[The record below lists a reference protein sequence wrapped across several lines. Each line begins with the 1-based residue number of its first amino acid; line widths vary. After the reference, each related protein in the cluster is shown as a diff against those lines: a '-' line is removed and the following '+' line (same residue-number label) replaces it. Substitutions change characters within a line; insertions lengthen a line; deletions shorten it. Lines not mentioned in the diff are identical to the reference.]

1 MEQASTMAEPRGPVD
16 HGVQIRFITESA
28 GDAEMGTLRRGGRRP
43 AKDAR
48 ANTYGVAVRVQGIA
62 GQPFVVLNSGDKG
75 GDSFGVQIK
84 GPNNRGAP
92 GSLSSDSELIE
103 NPYSQAKEFAA
114 PSQDST
120 SDEERGAHWD
130 GRLLRSQSQASLACP
145 PAMSP
150 GNRSTSLLELA
161 PQGAPP
167 GSTIDTAPLSSV
179 DSLINKFDSH
189 HGGQARGRTGRRMR
203 MLPPEQRKRSQS
215 LDTRLPRDTLE
226 ERERRSPNHWTPST
240 TRDQHV
246 GSSKQSAQ
254 RQSPLG
260 GFNRSRQTQDWV
272 LQSFEEPQGR
282 AQDPAMLQFKSTPDL
297 LRDQQEAAPPG
308 SVDHVK
314 ATIYGIL
321 REGSSESEMSVRR
334 KVSLVLEQIQPLVM
348 ASPGSAKA
356 LAGQGELTQK
366 VEELQK
372 KLDEEVKKRQK
383 LEPSRLGLERQLE
396 EKAEECSR
404 LQELLERRKGE
415 AQQSTKELQ
424 NVKLL
429 LDQGERVRHG
439 LETQVMELQDK
450 LKQAQGPE
458 PAKEV
463 LMKDLLQTRE
473 LLEEVLEAKQRIEE
487 QLRLR
492 ERELTAL
499 KGALKEEVAS
509 RDQEVE
515 HVRQQYQRDAEQ
527 LRRSMQDATQ
537 ARDRSRAGC
546 SGRPGEG
553 GCLEVL
559 DHAALEAER
568 QKMSAL
574 VRGLQRELEETSEET
589 GHWQNMFQKNKE
601 ELRATKQELLQLR
614 MEKEEMEEE
623 LGEKIEVLQRE
634 LGQARAG
641 AGDTRQV
648 EELRKELRRT
658 QEELKELRTEQQSQ
672 EVAGRH
678 RERELEKQLKVEA
691 ERGQGLEQQN
701 LQLQKTLQQ
710 LRQDC
715 EEASKARGT
724 RSMVSGVWLKVGRMG
739 QGEAW
744 LYVVTPTASLYGW
757 ESQGGLWLVALPLFM
772 SGFLWALFGVAFLG
786 VVSDLEP
793 WGLSRLSLNR
803 PQAQMAAEA
812 EAAVLAQRRAAVETT
827 LRETQEENDE
837 FRRRILGLEQQL
849 KEARGLAE
857 GGEVA
862 EARLRDKVQ
871 RLEAEKQRLE
881 EALNAAQEEEGS
893 LAAAKRAL
901 EARLEEAQR
910 GLARLGQEQQALNRA
925 LEEEGKQREALRRSK
940 AELEEQK
947 RLLDRTVDRL
957 NKELEQI
964 GDDSKQALQQLHA
977 QLEDYKEKARR
988 EVADAQRQAKEWAS
1002 EAEKTSGGLS
1012 RLQDET
1018 QRLRQALQASQAD
1031 RDTARLDKELLAQR
1045 LQGLEQE
1052 AENKKRS
1059 QDDRSRQLKNLE
1071 EKVSRLEVELDE
1083 ERSTV
1088 ELLTERMNRGRDQ
1101 VDQLRTEL
1109 MQERSARQDLE
1120 CDKISLERQ
1129 NKDLKSRLASSEGFQ
1144 KPSASLCQL
1153 ESQNRELQERLQA
1166 EEREKTALQSTNRK
1180 LERRVKELS
1189 IQIDD
1194 ERQHVND
1201 QKDQLS
1207 LRVKALKRQVDEAEE
1222 EIERLDGLRKKAQRE
1237 LEEQHEVN
1245 EQLQARIKAL
1255 EKDSWRKA
1263 SRSAAESTLQHE
1275 GLSSDEE
1282 FDGVYDP
1289 SSIASL
1295 LTESNLQTSSC

>member
-16 HGVQIRFITESA
+16 HGVQIRFITEPV

-62 GQPFVVLNSGDKG
+62 GQPFVVLNSGEQG

-84 GPNNRGAP
+84 GSNNIGAP
-92 GSLSSDSELIE
+92 GALSSDSEFPE
-103 NPYSQAKEFAA
+103 SSYSHAKEFPAR
-114 PSQDST
+114 SQGSM
-120 SDEERGAHWD
+120 SDEEPGVHWN
-130 GRLLRSQSQASLACP
+130 GRLLRSQSQASLTG
-145 PAMSP
+145 PAPVSP
-150 GNRSTSLLELA
+150 STRSTSLLELA
-161 PQGAPP
+161 PQGASP

-179 DSLINKFDSH
+179 DSLINKFDGH
-189 HGGQARGRTGRRMR
+189 HGGQARGQTGRRMR
-203 MLPPEQRKRSQS
+203 TLPPEQRKRSQS
-215 LDTRLPRDTLE
+215 LDNRLPRDTVE
-226 ERERRSPNHWTPST
+226 ERERRFPNHWTPST
-240 TRDQHV
+240 KHDSHM
-246 GSSKQSAQ
+246 GSSRQLTQS
-254 RQSPLG
+254 QSSLG
-260 GFNRSRQTQDWV
+260 GFSHSHQTQDWV
-272 LQSFEEPQGR
+272 LQSFEEPRGR
-282 AQDPAMLQFKSTPDL
+282 AQDPGMLQLKSTPDL
-297 LRDQQEAAPPG
+297 LRDQQETAPPG

-314 ATIYGIL
+314 ATIYSIL
-321 REGSSESEMSVRR
+321 REGSSESETSVRR
-334 KVSLVLEQIQPLVM
+334 KVSLVLEQMQPLLM
-348 ASPGSAKA
+348 TSPVSAKA
-356 LAGQGELTQK
+356 LAGQSELTRK
-366 VEELQK
+366 VEELQQ
-372 KLDEEVKKRQK
+372 KLDDEKRQK
-383 LEPSRLGLERQLE
+383 LEPSRVSLEQQLE
-396 EKAEECSR
+396 EKEKECSR
-404 LQELLERRKGE
+404 LQQLLERKKGE

-424 NVKLL
+424 NMKLL
-429 LDQGERVRHG
+429 VDQGERVRHG
-439 LETQVMELQDK
+439 LETKVMELQDK
-450 LKQAQGPE
+450 LKQAQGSE
-458 PAKEV
+458 SAKEA
-463 LMKDLLQTRE
+463 LRKDLSETRQ
-473 LLEEVLEAKQRIEE
+473 LLEEVLEGKQRIEE

-509 RDQEVE
+509 RDQELE
-515 HVRQQYQRDAEQ
+515 SVRQQYQRDAEQ
-527 LRRSMQDATQ
+527 LRQSVQDATQ
-537 ARDRSRAGC
+537 
-546 SGRPGEG
+546 
-553 GCLEVL
+553 
-559 DHAALEAER
+559 DHAALEVER
-568 QKMSAL
+568 QKMSTL
-574 VRGLQRELEETSEET
+574 VRELQRELEETSEET
-589 GHWQNMFQKNKE
+589 GHWQSMFQKNKE

-623 LGEKIEVLQRE
+623 LGEKMDVLQRE

-641 AGDTRQV
+641 AADTRQM
-648 EELRKELRRT
+648 EELKKELRQT
-658 QEELKELRTEQQSQ
+658 QRELKELREEQQSQ

-691 ERGQGLEQQN
+691 DRGRGLEQQN
-701 LQLQKTLQQ
+701 LQLQKTIQQ

-715 EEASKARGT
+715 EEASKA
-724 RSMVSGVWLKVGRMG
+724 
-739 QGEAW
+739 
-744 LYVVTPTASLYGW
+744 
-757 ESQGGLWLVALPLFM
+757 
-772 SGFLWALFGVAFLG
+772 
-786 VVSDLEP
+786 
-793 WGLSRLSLNR
+793 
-803 PQAQMAAEA
+803 QAAAEA
-812 EAAVLAQRRAAVETT
+812 EVAVLGQRRAAVETT

-837 FRRRILGLEQQL
+837 FRRSILGLEQQL

-862 EARLRDKVQ
+862 EARLRGKVQ
-871 RLEAEKQRLE
+871 RLEAEKQRLD
-881 EALNAAQEEEGS
+881 EALNAAQEESGS

-925 LEEEGKQREALRRSK
+925 LEEEGKQREALRRGK

-947 RLLDRTVDRL
+947 RLLDKTVCQL

-964 GDDSKQALQQLHA
+964 GNDSKQALQELQA

-1002 EAEKTSGGLS
+1002 EAEKNSGGLS

-1052 AENKKRS
+1052 AESKKRS
-1059 QDDRSRQLKNLE
+1059 QDDRTRQLKGLE
-1071 EKVSRLEVELDE
+1071 EKVSRLEAELDE

-1101 VDQLRTEL
+1101 VDQLRAEL

-1144 KPSASLCQL
+1144 KPSASISQL

-1166 EEREKTALQSTNRK
+1166 EEREKTVLQSTNRK

-1245 EQLQARIKAL
+1245 EQLQARIKTL

-1263 SRSAAESTLQHE
+1263 SRSAAESTQHE

-1282 FDGVYDP
+1282 YDSVYDP

>member
-16 HGVQIRFITESA
+16 HGVQIRFITEPV

-62 GQPFVVLNSGDKG
+62 GQPFVVLNSGEQG

-84 GPNNRGAP
+84 GSNNIGAL
-92 GSLSSDSELIE
+92 GALSSDSEFPE
-103 NPYSQAKEFAA
+103 SSYSHAKEFPAC
-114 PSQDST
+114 SQGSM
-120 SDEERGAHWD
+120 SDEEPGAHWN
-130 GRLLRSQSQASLACP
+130 GKLLRSQSQASLTG
-145 PAMSP
+145 PAPVSP
-150 GNRSTSLLELA
+150 STRSTSLVELA
-161 PQGAPP
+161 PQGASP

-179 DSLINKFDSH
+179 DSLINKFDGH

-203 MLPPEQRKRSQS
+203 TLPPEQRKRSQS
-215 LDTRLPRDTLE
+215 LDNRLPRDTVE

-240 TRDQHV
+240 KHDSHM
-246 GSSKQSAQ
+246 GSS
-254 RQSPLG
+254 RQSTQSQSSLG
-260 GFNRSRQTQDWV
+260 GFSRSHQTQDWV
-272 LQSFEEPQGR
+272 LQSFEEPRGR
-282 AQDPAMLQFKSTPDL
+282 AQDPGMLQFKSTPDL
-297 LRDQQEAAPPG
+297 LRDQQETAPPG

-314 ATIYGIL
+314 ATIYSIL
-321 REGSSESEMSVRR
+321 REGSSESETSVRR
-334 KVSLVLEQIQPLVM
+334 KVSLVLEQMQSLVM
-348 ASPGSAKA
+348 TSPVSAKA
-356 LAGQGELTQK
+356 LAGQSELTRK
-366 VEELQK
+366 VEELQQ
-372 KLDEEVKKRQK
+372 KLDDEVKKRQK
-383 LEPSRLGLERQLE
+383 LEPSRVGLEQQLE
-396 EKAEECSR
+396 EKEEECSR
-404 LQELLERRKGE
+404 LQQLLERKKGE
-415 AQQSTKELQ
+415 AQQGTKELQ
-424 NVKLL
+424 NMKLL
-429 LDQGERVRHG
+429 VDQGERVRHG

-450 LKQAQGPE
+450 LKQAQGSE
-458 PAKEV
+458 SAKEA
-463 LMKDLLQTRE
+463 LRKDLSETRQ
-473 LLEEVLEAKQRIEE
+473 LLEEVLEGKQRIEE

-509 RDQEVE
+509 RDQELE
-515 HVRQQYQRDAEQ
+515 SVRQQYQRDAEQ
-527 LRRSMQDATQ
+527 LRQSMQDATQ
-537 ARDRSRAGC
+537 
-546 SGRPGEG
+546 
-553 GCLEVL
+553 
-559 DHAALEAER
+559 DHAALEVER
-568 QKMSAL
+568 QKMSTL
-574 VRGLQRELEETSEET
+574 VRELQRELEETSEET
-589 GHWQNMFQKNKE
+589 GHWQSMFQKNKE

-623 LGEKIEVLQRE
+623 LGEKMDVLQRE

-641 AGDTRQV
+641 AADTRQM
-648 EELRKELRRT
+648 EELKKELRQT
-658 QEELKELRTEQQSQ
+658 QRELKELREEQQSQ

-691 ERGQGLEQQN
+691 DRGRGLEQQN
-701 LQLQKTLQQ
+701 LQLQKTIQQ

-715 EEASKARGT
+715 EEASKAQT
-724 RSMVSGVWLKVGRMG
+724 
-739 QGEAW
+739 
-744 LYVVTPTASLYGW
+744 
-757 ESQGGLWLVALPLFM
+757 
-772 SGFLWALFGVAFLG
+772 
-786 VVSDLEP
+786 
-793 WGLSRLSLNR
+793 
-803 PQAQMAAEA
+803 AAEA
-812 EAAVLAQRRAAVETT
+812 EVAVLGQRRAAVETT
-827 LRETQEENDE
+827 LQETQEENDE
-837 FRRRILGLEQQL
+837 FRRSILGLEQQL

-857 GGEVA
+857 SGEVV

-871 RLEAEKQRLE
+871 RLEAEKQQLDD
-881 EALNAAQEEEGS
+881 ALNAAQEESGS
-893 LAAAKRAL
+893 LAAAKRVL
-901 EARLEEAQR
+901 EARLEEAQQ

-925 LEEEGKQREALRRSK
+925 LEEEGKQREALRRGK

-947 RLLDRTVDRL
+947 RLLDKTVCQL

-964 GDDSKQALQQLHA
+964 GNDSKQALRELQA

-1002 EAEKTSGGLS
+1002 EAEKNSGGLS

-1052 AENKKRS
+1052 AESKKRS
-1059 QDDRSRQLKNLE
+1059 QDDRTRQLKGLE
-1071 EKVSRLEVELDE
+1071 EKVSRLEAELDE

-1101 VDQLRTEL
+1101 VDQLRAEL
-1109 MQERSARQDLE
+1109 MQERSTRQDLE

-1144 KPSASLCQL
+1144 KPSASISQL

-1166 EEREKTALQSTNRK
+1166 EEREKTVLQSTNRK

-1245 EQLQARIKAL
+1245 EQLQARIKTL

-1263 SRSAAESTLQHE
+1263 SRSAAESTQHE

-1282 FDGVYDP
+1282 YDSVYDP

>member
-28 GDAEMGTLRRGGRRP
+28 GDTEMGTLRRGGRRP

-203 MLPPEQRKRSQS
+203 TLPPEQRKRSQS

-240 TRDQHV
+240 MRDQHV

-260 GFNRSRQTQDWV
+260 GFSRSRQTQDWV

-314 ATIYGIL
+314 STIYGIL

-537 ARDRSRAGC
+537 
-546 SGRPGEG
+546 
-553 GCLEVL
+553 

-648 EELRKELRRT
+648 EELRKELRQT

-715 EEASKARGT
+715 EEASKA
-724 RSMVSGVWLKVGRMG
+724 
-739 QGEAW
+739 
-744 LYVVTPTASLYGW
+744 
-757 ESQGGLWLVALPLFM
+757 
-772 SGFLWALFGVAFLG
+772 
-786 VVSDLEP
+786 
-793 WGLSRLSLNR
+793 
-803 PQAQMAAEA
+803 QMAAEA
-812 EAAVLAQRRAAVETT
+812 EAAVLGQRRAAVETT

-988 EVADAQRQAKEWAS
+988 EVADAQRQAKEWAN

-1144 KPSASLCQL
+1144 KPSASLSQL

>member
-1 MEQASTMAEPRGPVD
+1 MEQAFTMAEPRGPVD
-16 HGVQIRFITESA
+16 HGVQIRFITEPA
-28 GDAEMGTLRRGGRRP
+28 GATEMGTLRHAGRRP

-48 ANTYGVAVRVQGIA
+48 ASTYGVAVRVQGIA
-62 GQPFVVLNSGDKG
+62 GQPFVVLNSGEKG

-84 GPNNRGAP
+84 GGNHRGAP
-92 GSLSSDSELIE
+92 GALSPDSERPE
-103 NPYSQAKEFAA
+103 SPYPPAKEF
-114 PSQDST
+114 PGPLRGSV
-120 SDEERGAHWD
+120 SDEEEPGARGR
-130 GRLLRSQSQASLACP
+130 GRLPRSQSQASLTGLVPVAQ
-145 PAMSP
+145 
-150 GNRSTSLLELA
+150 GNRSTSMLELA
-161 PQGAPP
+161 PQGAAP

-179 DSLINKFDSH
+179 DSLISKFDGPQ
-189 HGGQARGRTGRRMR
+189 GGQARGRSGRRLR
-203 MLPPEQRKRSQS
+203 SLPPEQRKRSQS
-215 LDTRLPRDTLE
+215 LDSRLPRDTLGD
-226 ERERRSPNHWTPST
+226 RERRPPSPWSP
-240 TRDQHV
+240 
-246 GSSKQSAQ
+246 GSKQDSQLHGLNAPP
-254 RQSPLG
+254 QSPSPPG
-260 GFNRSRQTQDWV
+260 GVGRARQTQDWV
-272 LQSFEEPQGR
+272 LQSFEDPRGR
-282 AQDPAMLQFKSTPDL
+282 TQHPALLEFKSTPDL
-297 LRDQQEAAPPG
+297 LRDQREAAPPG
-308 SVDHVK
+308 GVDHVK
-314 ATIYGIL
+314 AAIYGIL
-321 REGSSESEMSVRR
+321 REGSPESETSVRR
-334 KVSLVLEQIQPLVM
+334 KVSLVLEQMQPLV
-348 ASPGSAKA
+348 ASPGSSKA
-356 LAGQGELTQK
+356 LAGQGELTRK
-366 VEELQK
+366 VEELQQ

-383 LEPSRLGLERQLE
+383 LEPSRVGLERQLE
-396 EKAEECSR
+396 EKAEECGR
-404 LQELLERRKGE
+404 LQELLGRRLGE

-424 NVKLL
+424 KMKLL
-429 LDQGERVRHG
+429 LDQGERVRRG
-439 LETQVMELQDK
+439 LEAQVMELQDQ
-450 LKQAQGPE
+450 LKQAQAPE
-458 PAKEV
+458 LAKEV
-463 LMKDLLQTRE
+463 LRKDLSETRE
-473 LLEEVLEAKQRIEE
+473 LLEEVLEGKQRLEE

-515 HVRQQYQRDAEQ
+515 QVRQQYQRDAEQ
-527 LRRSMQDATQ
+527 LRRSMQDASQ
-537 ARDRSRAGC
+537 
-546 SGRPGEG
+546 
-553 GCLEVL
+553 
-559 DHAALEAER
+559 DHVALEAEK

-589 GHWQNMFQKNKE
+589 GHWQSMFQKNKE

-641 AGDTRQV
+641 AGDSRQV
-648 EELRKELRRT
+648 EELKKELCRA
-658 QEELKELRTEQQSQ
+658 QEELKELRAERQSQ
-672 EVAGRH
+672 EVAGRL
-678 RERELEKQLKVEA
+678 RERELEKQLKAEA
-691 ERGQGLEQQN
+691 DRGRGLEQQN
-701 LQLQKTLQQ
+701 VQLQKTLQQ

-715 EEASKARGT
+715 EDASK
-724 RSMVSGVWLKVGRMG
+724 
-739 QGEAW
+739 
-744 LYVVTPTASLYGW
+744 
-757 ESQGGLWLVALPLFM
+757 
-772 SGFLWALFGVAFLG
+772 
-786 VVSDLEP
+786 
-793 WGLSRLSLNR
+793 
-803 PQAQMAAEA
+803 AQMAAEA
-812 EAAVLAQRRAAVETT
+812 DAAVLGQRRAAVETT

-881 EALNAAQEEEGS
+881 GALDAAQEEEGS

-901 EARLEEAQR
+901 EARLDEAQR
-910 GLARLGQEQQALNRA
+910 ALARSAQEQQALRRA
-925 LEEEGKQREALRRSK
+925 LEEEGQQREALRQAK

-964 GDDSKQALQQLHA
+964 GDDSRQALQQLQA
-977 QLEDYKEKARR
+977 QLEEYKEKARR

-1059 QDDRSRQLKNLE
+1059 QDDRTRQLKGLE
-1071 EKVSRLEVELDE
+1071 EKVSRLEAELDE

-1088 ELLTERMNRGRDQ
+1088 ELLTDRVNRGRDQ

-1144 KPSASLCQL
+1144 KPSSSFSQL

-1166 EEREKTALQSTNRK
+1166 EEREKTVLQSTNRK

-1207 LRVKALKRQVDEAEE
+1207 LKVKALKRQVDEAEE

-1245 EQLQARIKAL
+1245 EQLQARVKAM
-1255 EKDSWRKA
+1255 EKDAWRKA
-1263 SRSAAESTLQHE
+1263 SRSAAESALQHE

-1282 FDGVYDP
+1282 FDRVYDP

>member
-16 HGVQIRFITESA
+16 HGVQIRFITEPV

-62 GQPFVVLNSGDKG
+62 GQPFVVLNSGEQG

-84 GPNNRGAP
+84 GANNRGAP
-92 GSLSSDSELIE
+92 GALSSDSEFPE
-103 NPYSQAKEFAA
+103 SSYSHAKEF
-114 PSQDST
+114 PVRSQGSM
-120 SDEERGAHWD
+120 SDEEPGTHWN
-130 GRLLRSQSQASLACP
+130 GRLLRSQSQASLTGP
-145 PAMSP
+145 VPVSP
-150 GNRSTSLLELA
+150 SPRSTSLLELI
-161 PQGAPP
+161 PQGGSA

-179 DSLINKFDSH
+179 DSLISKFDSH

-203 MLPPEQRKRSQS
+203 SLPPEQRKRSQS
-215 LDTRLPRDTLE
+215 LDNRLPRDSLE

-240 TRDQHV
+240 KHDSHM

-254 RQSPLG
+254 SQSSLG
-260 GFNRSRQTQDWV
+260 GFSRARQTQDWV
-272 LQSFEEPQGR
+272 LQSFEEPRGR
-282 AQDPAMLQFKSTPDL
+282 AQDPGMLQLKSTPDL
-297 LRDQQEAAPPG
+297 LRDQQETAPPG
-308 SVDHVK
+308 SVDHAK
-314 ATIYGIL
+314 ATIYSIL

-334 KVSLVLEQIQPLVM
+334 KVSLVLEQMQPLVM
-348 ASPGSAKA
+348 TSGSAKA
-356 LAGQGELTQK
+356 LAGQSELTRK
-366 VEELQK
+366 VEELQQ

-383 LEPSRLGLERQLE
+383 LEPSRVALEQQLE
-396 EKAEECSR
+396 EKTEECSR
-404 LQELLERRKGE
+404 LQQLLERKKGE

-424 NVKLL
+424 NMKLL
-429 LDQGERVRHG
+429 VDQGERVRHG
-439 LETQVMELQDK
+439 LEGQVMELQDK
-450 LKQAQGPE
+450 LKQTQGLE
-458 PAKEV
+458 PAKEA
-463 LMKDLLQTRE
+463 LRKDLLETRE
-473 LLEEVLEAKQRIEE
+473 LLEEVLEGKQRIEE

-515 HVRQQYQRDAEQ
+515 NVRQQYERDADQ
-527 LRRSMQDATQ
+527 LRRSVQDATQ
-537 ARDRSRAGC
+537 
-546 SGRPGEG
+546 
-553 GCLEVL
+553 

-568 QKMSAL
+568 QKMSTL
-574 VRGLQRELEETSEET
+574 VRELQRELDETSEET
-589 GHWQNMFQKNKE
+589 GHWQSMFQKNKE

-623 LGEKIEVLQRE
+623 LGEKLEVLQRE

-641 AGDTRQV
+641 AADTRQM
-648 EELRKELRRT
+648 EELKKELDQT
-658 QEELKELRTEQQSQ
+658 QQALKELREEQQSQ

-678 RERELEKQLKVEA
+678 RERELEKQLRVEA
-691 ERGQGLEQQN
+691 DRGRGLEQQN

-715 EEASKARGT
+715 EEASKA
-724 RSMVSGVWLKVGRMG
+724 
-739 QGEAW
+739 
-744 LYVVTPTASLYGW
+744 
-757 ESQGGLWLVALPLFM
+757 
-772 SGFLWALFGVAFLG
+772 
-786 VVSDLEP
+786 
-793 WGLSRLSLNR
+793 
-803 PQAQMAAEA
+803 QMAAEA
-812 EAAVLAQRRAAVETT
+812 DVAVLGQRRAAVETT

-925 LEEEGKQREALRRSK
+925 LEEEGKQREALRRGK

-947 RLLDRTVDRL
+947 RLLDKTVCQL

-964 GDDSKQALQQLHA
+964 GNDSKQALQQLQA

-1002 EAEKTSGGLS
+1002 EAEKNSGGLS

-1031 RDTARLDKELLAQR
+1031 RDTARLDRELLTQR

-1059 QDDRSRQLKNLE
+1059 QDDRTRQLKGLE
-1071 EKVSRLEVELDE
+1071 EKVSRLEAELDE

-1144 KPSASLCQL
+1144 KPSASLSQL
-1153 ESQNRELQERLQA
+1153 ESQTRELQERLQA
-1166 EEREKTALQSTNRK
+1166 EEREKTVLQSTNRK

-1189 IQIDD
+1189 IQMDD
-1194 ERQHVND
+1194 ERQHVSD

-1245 EQLQARIKAL
+1245 EQLQARIKTL
-1255 EKDSWRKA
+1255 EKDSWRKV
-1263 SRSAAESTLQHE
+1263 SRSAAESTQRE

-1282 FDGVYDP
+1282 FDSVYDP

>member
-1 MEQASTMAEPRGPVD
+1 MEQASTMAEPRGTVD
-16 HGVQIRFITESA
+16 HGVQIRFITEPV

-62 GQPFVVLNSGDKG
+62 GQPFVVLNSGEQG

-84 GPNNRGAP
+84 GSNNIGAP
-92 GSLSSDSELIE
+92 GALSSDSEFPE
-103 NPYSQAKEFAA
+103 SSYSHAKEFPAR
-114 PSQDST
+114 SQGSM
-120 SDEERGAHWD
+120 SDEEPGAHWN
-130 GRLLRSQSQASLACP
+130 GRLLRSQSQASLTG
-145 PAMSP
+145 PAPVSP
-150 GNRSTSLLELA
+150 STRSTSLLELA
-161 PQGAPP
+161 PQGASP

-179 DSLINKFDSH
+179 DSLINKFDGH

-203 MLPPEQRKRSQS
+203 TLPPEQRKRSQS
-215 LDTRLPRDTLE
+215 LDNRLPRDTVE

-240 TRDQHV
+240 KHDSHM
-246 GSSKQSAQ
+246 GSSRQLTQS
-254 RQSPLG
+254 QSSLG
-260 GFNRSRQTQDWV
+260 DFSHSHQTQDWV
-272 LQSFEEPQGR
+272 LQSFEEPRGR
-282 AQDPAMLQFKSTPDL
+282 AQDPGMLQFKSTPDL
-297 LRDQQEAAPPG
+297 LRDQQETAPPG

-314 ATIYGIL
+314 ATIYSIL
-321 REGSSESEMSVRR
+321 REGSSESETSVRR
-334 KVSLVLEQIQPLVM
+334 KVSLVLEQMQPLVM
-348 ASPGSAKA
+348 TSPVSAKA
-356 LAGQGELTQK
+356 LAGQSELTRK
-366 VEELQK
+366 VEELQQ
-372 KLDEEVKKRQK
+372 KLDDEVKKRQK
-383 LEPSRLGLERQLE
+383 LEPSQVGLEQQLE
-396 EKAEECSR
+396 EKEKECSR
-404 LQELLERRKGE
+404 LQQLLERKQGE

-424 NVKLL
+424 NMKLL
-429 LDQGERVRHG
+429 VDQGERVRHG

-450 LKQAQGPE
+450 LKQAQGSE
-458 PAKEV
+458 SAKEA
-463 LMKDLLQTRE
+463 LRKDLSETRQ
-473 LLEEVLEAKQRIEE
+473 LLEEVLEGKQRIEE

-509 RDQEVE
+509 RDQELE
-515 HVRQQYQRDAEQ
+515 SVRQQYQRDAEQ
-527 LRRSMQDATQ
+527 LRQSMQDATQ
-537 ARDRSRAGC
+537 
-546 SGRPGEG
+546 
-553 GCLEVL
+553 
-559 DHAALEAER
+559 DHAALEVER
-568 QKMSAL
+568 QKMSTL
-574 VRGLQRELEETSEET
+574 VRELQRELEETSEET
-589 GHWQNMFQKNKE
+589 GHWQSMFQKNKE

-623 LGEKIEVLQRE
+623 LGEKMDVLQRE

-641 AGDTRQV
+641 AADTRQM
-648 EELRKELRRT
+648 EELKKELRQT
-658 QEELKELRTEQQSQ
+658 QWELKELREEQQSQ
-672 EVAGRH
+672 EVAGHH
-678 RERELEKQLKVEA
+678 REQELEKQLKVESD
-691 ERGQGLEQQN
+691 RGRGLEQQN
-701 LQLQKTLQQ
+701 LQLQKIVQQ

-715 EEASKARGT
+715 EEASKA
-724 RSMVSGVWLKVGRMG
+724 
-739 QGEAW
+739 
-744 LYVVTPTASLYGW
+744 
-757 ESQGGLWLVALPLFM
+757 
-772 SGFLWALFGVAFLG
+772 
-786 VVSDLEP
+786 
-793 WGLSRLSLNR
+793 
-803 PQAQMAAEA
+803 QAAAEA
-812 EAAVLAQRRAAVETT
+812 EVAVLGQRRAAMETT

-837 FRRRILGLEQQL
+837 FRRSILGLEQQL

-862 EARLRDKVQ
+862 EARLRGKVQ
-871 RLEAEKQRLE
+871 RLEAEKQRLD
-881 EALNAAQEEEGS
+881 EALNAAQEESGS

-925 LEEEGKQREALRRSK
+925 LEEEGKQREALRRGK

-947 RLLDRTVDRL
+947 RLLDKTVCQL

-964 GDDSKQALQQLHA
+964 GNDSKQALQELQA

-1002 EAEKTSGGLS
+1002 EAEKNSGGLS

-1052 AENKKRS
+1052 AESKKRS
-1059 QDDRSRQLKNLE
+1059 QDDRTRQLKGLE
-1071 EKVSRLEVELDE
+1071 EKVSRLEAELDE

-1101 VDQLRTEL
+1101 VDQLRAEL

-1144 KPSASLCQL
+1144 KPSASISQL
-1153 ESQNRELQERLQA
+1153 ESQNRELQERLQT
-1166 EEREKTALQSTNRK
+1166 EEREKTVLQSTNRK

-1245 EQLQARIKAL
+1245 EQLQARIKTL

-1263 SRSAAESTLQHE
+1263 SRSAAESTQHE

-1282 FDGVYDP
+1282 YDSFYDP

>member
-1 MEQASTMAEPRGPVD
+1 MEQAPNMAEPRGPVD
-16 HGVQIRFITESA
+16 HGVQIRFITEPVS
-28 GDAEMGTLRRGGRRP
+28 GAEMGTLRRGGRRP

-48 ANTYGVAVRVQGIA
+48 ASTYGVAVRVQGIA
-62 GQPFVVLNSGDKG
+62 GQPFVVLNSGEKG

-84 GPNNRGAP
+84 GANDQGAS
-92 GSLSSDSELIE
+92 GALSSDSELPE
-103 NPYSQAKEFAA
+103 NPYSQVRGFPA
-114 PSQDST
+114 PSQSST
-120 SDEERGAHWD
+120 SDEDPGAQWN
-130 GRLLRSQSQASLACP
+130 GKLLRSQSQASLAG
-145 PAMSP
+145 P
-150 GNRSTSLLELA
+150 GPMDPSNRSTSMLDLA
-161 PQGAPP
+161 PKVASP

-179 DSLINKFDSH
+179 DSLINKFDSQL
-189 HGGQARGRTGRRMR
+189 GGQARGRTGRRTR
-203 MLPPEQRKRSQS
+203 MLPPEQRKRSKS
-215 LDTRLPRDTLE
+215 LDSRLPRDTLE
-226 ERERRSPNHWTPST
+226 ERERQSTNHWNPNTKYDS
-240 TRDQHV
+240 HV
-246 GSSKQSAQ
+246 GSSQQACICAGLSAA
-254 RQSPLG
+254 
-260 GFNRSRQTQDWV
+260 
-272 LQSFEEPQGR
+272 LQSRSSCLRGL
-282 AQDPAMLQFKSTPDL
+282 DPTLPLYYL

-308 SVDHVK
+308 SVDHMK

-321 REGSSESEMSVRR
+321 REGSSESEASVRR
-334 KVSLVLEQIQPLVM
+334 KVSLVLEKMQPLVM
-348 ASPGSAKA
+348 ISSGSSKA
-356 LAGQGELTQK
+356 VAGQGELIRK
-366 VEELQK
+366 VEELQR

-383 LEPSRLGLERQLE
+383 LEPSRAGLERQLE
-396 EKAEECSR
+396 EKTEECSQ

-415 AQQSTKELQ
+415 AQQSNKELQ
-424 NVKLL
+424 NLKRL
-429 LDQGERVRHG
+429 LDQGESLRHG
-439 LETQVMELQDK
+439 LETQVVELQNK
-450 LKQAQGPE
+450 LKQVQGPE

-463 LMKDLLQTRE
+463 LLKDLLETRE
-473 LLEEVLEAKQRIEE
+473 LLEEVLEGKQRVEE

-515 HVRQQYQRDAEQ
+515 HVRQQCQRDTEQ

-537 ARDRSRAGC
+537 
-546 SGRPGEG
+546 
-553 GCLEVL
+553 
-559 DHAALEAER
+559 DHAVLEAER

-589 GHWQNMFQKNKE
+589 GHWQSMFQKNKE
-601 ELRATKQELLQLR
+601 DLRATKQELLQLR

-623 LGEKIEVLQRE
+623 LAEKIEVLQRE
-634 LGQARAG
+634 LEQARAS

-648 EELRKELRRT
+648 EVLKKELRQT
-658 QEELKELRTEQQSQ
+658 QEELKELQAERQSQ

-678 RERELEKQLKVEA
+678 RDRELEKQLAVLRVEA
-691 ERGQGLEQQN
+691 DRGRELEEQN
-701 LQLQKTLQQ
+701 FQLQKTLQQ
-710 LRQDC
+710 LRQNC
-715 EEASKARGT
+715 EEASKAK
-724 RSMVSGVWLKVGRMG
+724 MV
-739 QGEAW
+739 
-744 LYVVTPTASLYGW
+744 
-757 ESQGGLWLVALPLFM
+757 
-772 SGFLWALFGVAFLG
+772 
-786 VVSDLEP
+786 
-793 WGLSRLSLNR
+793 
-803 PQAQMAAEA
+803 AEA
-812 EAAVLAQRRAAVETT
+812 EAAVLGQRRAAMETT

-837 FRRRILGLEQQL
+837 FRRCILGLEQQL
-849 KEARGLAE
+849 KETRGLVD
-857 GGEVA
+857 GGEAV
-862 EARLRDKVQ
+862 EARLRDKLQ
-871 RLEAEKQRLE
+871 RLEAEKQQLE
-881 EALNAAQEEEGS
+881 EALNASQEEEGS

-910 GLARLGQEQQALNRA
+910 GLARLGQEQQTLNRA

-964 GDDSKQALQQLHA
+964 GGSSKQALQQLQA

-988 EVADAQRQAKEWAS
+988 EVADAQRQAKDWAS
-1002 EAEKTSGGLS
+1002 EAEKTSGGLN
-1012 RLQDET
+1012 RLQDEI
-1018 QRLRQALQASQAD
+1018 QRLRQALQACQAE

-1059 QDDRSRQLKNLE
+1059 QDDRARQLKGLE
-1071 EKVSRLEVELDE
+1071 EKVSRLEAELDE
-1083 ERSTV
+1083 EKNTV
-1088 ELLTERMNRGRDQ
+1088 ELLTDRVNRGRDQ

-1109 MQERSARQDLE
+1109 MQERTARQDLE

-1129 NKDLKSRLASSEGFQ
+1129 NKDLKTRLASSEGFQ
-1144 KPSASLCQL
+1144 KPSASISQL
-1153 ESQNRELQERLQA
+1153 ESQNQLLQERLQA
-1166 EEREKTALQSTNRK
+1166 EEREKTVLQSTNRK
-1180 LERRVKELS
+1180 LERKVKELS
-1189 IQIDD
+1189 IQIED

-1245 EQLQARIKAL
+1245 EQLQARIKSL

-1263 SRSAAESTLQHE
+1263 SRSAAESTLKHE

>member
-1 MEQASTMAEPRGPVD
+1 MASAMAEPRGPVD
-16 HGVQIRFITESA
+16 HGVQIRFITEPEGSA
-28 GDAEMGTLRRGGRRP
+28 EVDTIRRGVRRP
-43 AKDAR
+43 TKDAR

-62 GQPFVVLNSGDKG
+62 GQPFVVLNSGEKG
-75 GDSFGVQIK
+75 SDSFGVQIK
-84 GPNNRGAP
+84 GADNQGTP
-92 GSLSSDSELIE
+92 GTLSSDSELPE
-103 NPYSQAKEFAA
+103 NPYSQVKGFPAS
-114 PSQDST
+114 SQGST
-120 SDEERGAHWD
+120 SDEEPGSHWN
-130 GRLLRSQSQASLACP
+130 GRLLRSQSQASLAGP
-145 PAMSP
+145 TPMDPS
-150 GNRSTSLLELA
+150 NRSTSLLELA
-161 PQGAPP
+161 PKETSPD
-167 GSTIDTAPLSSV
+167 STIDTAPLSSV
-179 DSLINKFDSH
+179 DSLINKFDSQV
-189 HGGQARGRTGRRMR
+189 GGQTRGRTGRRTR
-203 MLPPEQRKRSQS
+203 TLPHEQRKRSQS
-215 LDTRLPRDTLE
+215 LDSRLPQDTLE
-226 ERERRSPNHWTPST
+226 EQEHQSPNHWTPST
-240 TRDQHV
+240 TYDNHV
-246 GSSKQSAQ
+246 SSSKQPSQ
-254 RQSPLG
+254 SQSPVSGL
-260 GFNRSRQTQDWV
+260 SHSHQTQDWV
-272 LQSFEEPQGR
+272 IQSFEEPQER
-282 AQDPAMLQFKSTPDL
+282 ARDPTMLQFKSTPDL
-297 LRDQQEAAPPG
+297 LRDQQETAPPG

-321 REGSSESEMSVRR
+321 KEGSSESETSVKR
-334 KVSLVLEQIQPLVM
+334 KVSLVLEQMQPLVM
-348 ASPGSAKA
+348 VSPDSTKA
-356 LAGQGELTQK
+356 LTGQGELTRK

-383 LEPSRLGLERQLE
+383 VEPSRVRLERQLE
-396 EKAEECSR
+396 EKAEECDR
-404 LQELLERRKGE
+404 LQDLLEKKKGE

-424 NVKLL
+424 NMKLL
-429 LDQGERVRHG
+429 LDQGDRLRHG
-439 LETQVMELQDK
+439 LETQVMELQNK
-450 LKQAQGPE
+450 LKQGQGPE
-458 PAKEV
+458 SAKEV
-463 LMKDLLQTRE
+463 LLKELLETRE
-473 LLEEVLEAKQRIEE
+473 LLEEVLEGKQRVEE

-515 HVRQQYQRDAEQ
+515 QVRQQYQRDTEQ

-537 ARDRSRAGC
+537 
-546 SGRPGEG
+546 
-553 GCLEVL
+553 
-559 DHAALEAER
+559 DHAVLEAER

-589 GHWQNMFQKNKE
+589 EHWQSMFQKNKE

-623 LGEKIEVLQRE
+623 LGEKVEVLQRE
-634 LGQARAG
+634 VEHARTSSR
-641 AGDTRQV
+641 DSVQL
-648 EELRKELRRT
+648 EELKKELRWA
-658 QEELKELRTEQQSQ
+658 QEELKELRAQRQSQ
-672 EVAGRH
+672 EVVGRH
-678 RERELEKQLKVEA
+678 RDQELEKQLAVLRVEA
-691 ERGQGLEQQN
+691 DRVRELEQQN

-710 LRQDC
+710 LKQDC
-715 EEASKARGT
+715 EEASKAK
-724 RSMVSGVWLKVGRMG
+724 L
-739 QGEAW
+739 
-744 LYVVTPTASLYGW
+744 
-757 ESQGGLWLVALPLFM
+757 
-772 SGFLWALFGVAFLG
+772 
-786 VVSDLEP
+786 
-793 WGLSRLSLNR
+793 
-803 PQAQMAAEA
+803 AAEA
-812 EAAVLAQRRAAVETT
+812 EAAVLGKRRAAVETT

-849 KEARGLAE
+849 KEAHGLAE
-857 GGEVA
+857 GGEAV

-871 RLEAEKQRLE
+871 RLEAEKLRLQ
-881 EALNAAQEEEGS
+881 EALNEAQEEEGS
-893 LAAAKRAL
+893 LVAAKRAL

-925 LEEEGKQREALRRSK
+925 LEEEGKQREVLRRSK

-964 GDDSKQALQQLHA
+964 GDDSKQALKQLQA

-988 EVADAQRQAKEWAS
+988 EVADAQRQAKDWAS

-1012 RLQDET
+1012 RLQDEI
-1018 QRLRQALQASQAD
+1018 QRLRQALQASQAE
-1031 RDTARLDKELLAQR
+1031 RDTARLDKELLVQR
-1045 LQGLEQE
+1045 LQSLEQE

-1059 QDDRSRQLKNLE
+1059 QDDRTRQLKNLE
-1071 EKVSRLEVELDE
+1071 EKVSRLEAELDE
-1083 ERSTV
+1083 EKNTV
-1088 ELLTERMNRGRDQ
+1088 ELLTDRVNRGRDQ

-1109 MQERSARQDLE
+1109 MQERSTRQDLE

-1129 NKDLKSRLASSEGFQ
+1129 NKDLKTRLASSEGFQ
-1144 KPSASLCQL
+1144 KPSASFSQL
-1153 ESQNRELQERLQA
+1153 ESQNQLLQERLQA
-1166 EEREKTALQSTNRK
+1166 EEREKTVLQSTNRK

-1237 LEEQHEVN
+1237 LEEQHEIN
-1245 EQLQARIKAL
+1245 EQLQARIKSL

-1263 SRSAAESTLQHE
+1263 SRSAAESTLKHD

>member
-1 MEQASTMAEPRGPVD
+1 MEQAFTMAEPRGPVD
-16 HGVQIRFITESA
+16 HGVQIRFITEPA
-28 GDAEMGTLRRGGRRP
+28 GATEMGTLRHGGRRP

-48 ANTYGVAVRVQGIA
+48 ASTYGVAVRVQGIA
-62 GQPFVVLNSGDKG
+62 GQPFVVLNSGQKG

-84 GPNNRGAP
+84 GGNHRGAP
-92 GSLSSDSELIE
+92 GNLSPDSERPE
-103 NPYSQAKEFAA
+103 SPYPQAKEF
-114 PSQDST
+114 PGLLRDSV
-120 SDEERGAHWD
+120 SDDEEPGARGR
-130 GRLLRSQSQASLACP
+130 GRLPRSQSQASLTGLVPMAQ
-145 PAMSP
+145 
-150 GNRSTSLLELA
+150 GNRSTSMLELA
-161 PQGAPP
+161 PQGAAP

-179 DSLINKFDSH
+179 DSLISKFDSPQ
-189 HGGQARGRTGRRMR
+189 GGQARGRSGRRLR
-203 MLPPEQRKRSQS
+203 SLPPEQRKRSQS
-215 LDTRLPRDTLE
+215 LDNRLPRDTLGD
-226 ERERRSPNHWTPST
+226 RERRPPSPWSP
-240 TRDQHV
+240 
-246 GSSKQSAQ
+246 GSKQDGQLRSSNAPP
-254 RQSPLG
+254 QSPGPPG
-260 GFNRSRQTQDWV
+260 GGGRARQTQDWV
-272 LQSFEEPQGR
+272 LQSFE
-282 AQDPAMLQFKSTPDL
+282 DPRGSTQHPALLEFKSTPDL
-297 LRDQQEAAPPG
+297 LRDQREAAPPG
-308 SVDHVK
+308 GVDHVK
-314 ATIYGIL
+314 AAIYGIL
-321 REGSSESEMSVRR
+321 REGSPESETSVRR
-334 KVSLVLEQIQPLVM
+334 KVSLVLEQMQPLV
-348 ASPGSAKA
+348 ASPGSSKA
-356 LAGQGELTQK
+356 LAGQGELTRK
-366 VEELQK
+366 VEELQQ

-383 LEPSRLGLERQLE
+383 LEPSRVGLERQLE
-396 EKAEECSR
+396 EKAEECGR
-404 LQELLERRKGE
+404 LQELLGRRLGE

-429 LDQGERVRHG
+429 LDQGERARRR
-439 LETQVMELQDK
+439 LEAQVMELQDQ
-450 LKQAQGPE
+450 LKQAQAPE

-463 LMKDLLQTRE
+463 LRKDLSETRE
-473 LLEEVLEAKQRIEE
+473 LLEEVLEGKQRLEE

-515 HVRQQYQRDAEQ
+515 QVRQQYQRDAEQ

-537 ARDRSRAGC
+537 
-546 SGRPGEG
+546 
-553 GCLEVL
+553 
-559 DHAALEAER
+559 DHVALEAEK

-589 GHWQNMFQKNKE
+589 GHWQSMFQKNKE

-623 LGEKIEVLQRE
+623 LGEKIKVLQRE

-641 AGDTRQV
+641 AGDSRQV
-648 EELRKELRRT
+648 EELKKELCRA
-658 QEELKELRTEQQSQ
+658 QEELKELRAERQSQ
-672 EVAGRH
+672 EVAGRL
-678 RERELEKQLKVEA
+678 RERELEKQLKAEA
-691 ERGQGLEQQN
+691 DRSQGLEQQN
-701 LQLQKTLQQ
+701 VQLQKTLQQ

-715 EEASKARGT
+715 EDASK
-724 RSMVSGVWLKVGRMG
+724 
-739 QGEAW
+739 
-744 LYVVTPTASLYGW
+744 
-757 ESQGGLWLVALPLFM
+757 
-772 SGFLWALFGVAFLG
+772 
-786 VVSDLEP
+786 
-793 WGLSRLSLNR
+793 
-803 PQAQMAAEA
+803 AQMAAEA
-812 EAAVLAQRRAAVETT
+812 DATVLGQRRAAVETT

-881 EALNAAQEEEGS
+881 GALDTAQEEEGS

-901 EARLEEAQR
+901 EVRLDEAQR
-910 GLARLGQEQQALNRA
+910 ALARSAQEQQALRRA
-925 LEEEGKQREALRRSK
+925 LEEEGQQREALRQAK

-964 GDDSKQALQQLHA
+964 GDDSRQALQQLQA
-977 QLEDYKEKARR
+977 QLEEYKEKARR

-1059 QDDRSRQLKNLE
+1059 QDDRTRQLKGLE
-1071 EKVSRLEVELDE
+1071 EKVSRLEAELDE

-1088 ELLTERMNRGRDQ
+1088 ELLTDRMTRGRDQ

-1144 KPSASLCQL
+1144 KPSSSFSQL
-1153 ESQNRELQERLQA
+1153 EAQNRELQERLQA
-1166 EEREKTALQSTNRK
+1166 EEREKAVLQSTNRK

-1207 LRVKALKRQVDEAEE
+1207 LKVKALKRQVDEAEE

-1245 EQLQARIKAL
+1245 EQLQARVKAM
-1255 EKDSWRKA
+1255 EKDAWRKA
-1263 SRSAAESTLQHE
+1263 SRSAAESALQHE

-1282 FDGVYDP
+1282 FDRVYDP

>member
-1 MEQASTMAEPRGPVD
+1 MGEKERGTPTDRVGGPGRRACCPAGARARARARTRSAEPGWGPVPHMKQASTMAEPWGPVD
-16 HGVQIRFITESA
+16 HGVQIRFITEPV
-28 GDAEMGTLRRGGRRP
+28 GDAEMGTLRRSGQRP
-43 AKDAR
+43 TKSAR
-48 ANTYGVAVRVQGIA
+48 ASTYGVAVRVQGIA
-62 GQPFVVLNSGDKG
+62 GQPFVVLNSGEKG

-84 GPNNRGAP
+84 GANNRGAP
-92 GSLSSDSELIE
+92 GTLSSDSELPE
-103 NPYSQAKEFAA
+103 SSFPWAKEA
-114 PSQDST
+114 PAPLQGSMSH
-120 SDEERGAHWD
+120 EEPGACRK
-130 GRLLRSQSQASLACP
+130 GRLLRSQSQASLAV
-145 PAMSP
+145 PAP
-150 GNRSTSLLELA
+150 LGPNDRSTSLRELA
-161 PQGAPP
+161 HQGASS

-189 HGGQARGRTGRRMR
+189 HGGQAQGRTGRRTR
-203 MLPPEQRKRSQS
+203 TLPPEQRKRSQS
-215 LDTRLPRDTLE
+215 LDSRLPRDTLQ
-226 ERERRSPNHWTPST
+226 ERERQSPNHWTRSAKH
-240 TRDQHV
+240 DHHV
-246 GSSKQSAQ
+246 GRLKQPAQIQGPLSSFS
-254 RQSPLG
+254 
-260 GFNRSRQTQDWV
+260 RSRQTQDWV
-272 LQSFEEPQGR
+272 LQSSEEPAGR

-321 REGSSESEMSVRR
+321 REGNSESEISVRR
-334 KVSLVLEQIQPLVM
+334 KVSLVLEQMQLLVV
-348 ASPGSAKA
+348 ASPVSAKT

-366 VEELQK
+366 VEELQQ
-372 KLDEEVKKRQK
+372 KLDEEMKKRQK
-383 LEPSRLGLERQLE
+383 LEPSWARLERQLE
-396 EKAEECSR
+396 EKAEECCR
-404 LQELLERRKGE
+404 LQELLERRNGE

-424 NVKLL
+424 NMKLL
-429 LDQGERVRHG
+429 LDQGERARHG
-439 LETQVMELQDK
+439 LETQVVELQDK
-450 LKQAQGPE
+450 LKQARASE
-458 PAKEV
+458 PAKEM
-463 LMKDLLQTRE
+463 LMKDLLETRE
-473 LLEEVLEAKQRIEE
+473 LLEEVLEGKQRIEE

-492 ERELTAL
+492 ERELIAL

-537 ARDRSRAGC
+537 
-546 SGRPGEG
+546 
-553 GCLEVL
+553 

-589 GHWQNMFQKNKE
+589 GHWQSMFQKNKE
-601 ELRATKQELLQLR
+601 ELKAAKQELLQLR

-641 AGDTRQV
+641 AVAAHQV
-648 EELRKELRRT
+648 EELKKELCQT
-658 QEELKELRTEQQSQ
+658 QEHLKELQAERQSQ
-672 EVAGRH
+672 EVSRRQ

-691 ERGQGLEQQN
+691 DRGRELEQQN

-715 EEASKARGT
+715 EEASKA
-724 RSMVSGVWLKVGRMG
+724 
-739 QGEAW
+739 
-744 LYVVTPTASLYGW
+744 
-757 ESQGGLWLVALPLFM
+757 
-772 SGFLWALFGVAFLG
+772 
-786 VVSDLEP
+786 
-793 WGLSRLSLNR
+793 
-803 PQAQMAAEA
+803 QMAAEA
-812 EAAVLAQRRAAVETT
+812 QAAVLGQRRAAVETT
-827 LRETQEENDE
+827 LRETQEENDQ
-837 FRRRILGLEQQL
+837 FRRHILGLEQQL

-871 RLEAEKQRLE
+871 RLETEKQQLQG
-881 EALNAAQEEEGS
+881 ALNAAQEEEGS

-910 GLARLGQEQQALNRA
+910 GLAHLGQEQQALSRA
-925 LEEEGKQREALRRSK
+925 LEEEGKQQEALRRGK

-947 RLLDRTVDRL
+947 RLLNGTVDRL

-964 GDDSKQALQQLHA
+964 GNDSKKGLQQLQA

-1002 EAEKTSGGLS
+1002 EAEKASGGLG
-1012 RLQDET
+1012 RLQEES

-1031 RDTARLDKELLAQR
+1031 WDTARLDKELLVQR

-1059 QDDRSRQLKNLE
+1059 QDDRTRQLKGLE
-1071 EKVSRLEVELDE
+1071 EKVSQLEAELDE
-1083 ERSTV
+1083 ERNTV
-1088 ELLTERMNRGRDQ
+1088 ELLTDRMNRGRDQ
-1101 VDQLRTEL
+1101 VDQLRSEL

-1129 NKDLKSRLASSEGFQ
+1129 NKDLKSRLVSSEGFQ
-1144 KPSASLCQL
+1144 KPSASLSQL
-1153 ESQNRELQERLQA
+1153 ESQNRGLQERLQA
-1166 EEREKTALQSTNRK
+1166 EEREKTVLQSNNRK

-1194 ERQHVND
+1194 ERQHVHD

-1255 EKDSWRKA
+1255 EKDSCIPLSDSGAKLHVQLL
-1263 SRSAAESTLQHE
+1263 SR
-1275 GLSSDEE
+1275 
-1282 FDGVYDP
+1282 P
-1289 SSIASL
+1289 S
-1295 LTESNLQTSSC
+1295 NMKG

>member
-16 HGVQIRFITESA
+16 HGVQIRFITEPV

-62 GQPFVVLNSGDKG
+62 GQPFVVLNSGEQG

-84 GPNNRGAP
+84 GSNNIGAP
-92 GSLSSDSELIE
+92 GALSSDSEFPE
-103 NPYSQAKEFAA
+103 SSYSHAKEFPAR
-114 PSQDST
+114 SQGSM
-120 SDEERGAHWD
+120 SDEEPGVHWN
-130 GRLLRSQSQASLACP
+130 GRLLRSQSQASLTG
-145 PAMSP
+145 PAPMSP
-150 GNRSTSLLELA
+150 STRSTSLLELA
-161 PQGAPP
+161 PQGASP

-179 DSLINKFDSH
+179 DSLINKFDGH
-189 HGGQARGRTGRRMR
+189 HGGQARGQTGRRMR
-203 MLPPEQRKRSQS
+203 TLPPEQRKRSQS
-215 LDTRLPRDTLE
+215 LDNRLPRDTVE

-240 TRDQHV
+240 KHDSHM
-246 GSSKQSAQ
+246 GSSRQLTQS
-254 RQSPLG
+254 QSSLG
-260 GFNRSRQTQDWV
+260 GFSHSHQTQDWV
-272 LQSFEEPQGR
+272 LQSFEEPRGR
-282 AQDPAMLQFKSTPDL
+282 AQDPGMLQLKSTPDL
-297 LRDQQEAAPPG
+297 LRDQQETAPPG

-314 ATIYGIL
+314 ATIYSIL
-321 REGSSESEMSVRR
+321 REGSSESETSVRR
-334 KVSLVLEQIQPLVM
+334 KVSLVLEQMQPLLM
-348 ASPGSAKA
+348 TSPVSAKA
-356 LAGQGELTQK
+356 LAGQSELTRK
-366 VEELQK
+366 VEELQQ
-372 KLDEEVKKRQK
+372 KLDDEVKKRQK
-383 LEPSRLGLERQLE
+383 LEPSRVSLEQQLE
-396 EKAEECSR
+396 EKEKECSR
-404 LQELLERRKGE
+404 LQQLLERKKGE

-424 NVKLL
+424 NMKLL
-429 LDQGERVRHG
+429 VDQGERVRHG
-439 LETQVMELQDK
+439 LETKVMELQDK
-450 LKQAQGPE
+450 LKQAQGSE
-458 PAKEV
+458 SAKEA
-463 LMKDLLQTRE
+463 LRKDLSETRQ
-473 LLEEVLEAKQRIEE
+473 LLEEVLEGKQRIEE

-509 RDQEVE
+509 RDQELE
-515 HVRQQYQRDAEQ
+515 SVRQQYQRDAEQ
-527 LRRSMQDATQ
+527 LRQSVQDATQ
-537 ARDRSRAGC
+537 
-546 SGRPGEG
+546 
-553 GCLEVL
+553 
-559 DHAALEAER
+559 DHAALEVER
-568 QKMSAL
+568 QKMSTL
-574 VRGLQRELEETSEET
+574 VRELQRELEETSEET
-589 GHWQNMFQKNKE
+589 GHWQSMFQKNKE

-623 LGEKIEVLQRE
+623 LGEKMDVLQRE

-641 AGDTRQV
+641 AADTRQM
-648 EELRKELRRT
+648 EELKKELRQT
-658 QEELKELRTEQQSQ
+658 QQELKELREEQQSQ

-691 ERGQGLEQQN
+691 DRGRGLEQQN
-701 LQLQKTLQQ
+701 LQLQKTIQQ

-715 EEASKARGT
+715 EEASKA
-724 RSMVSGVWLKVGRMG
+724 
-739 QGEAW
+739 
-744 LYVVTPTASLYGW
+744 
-757 ESQGGLWLVALPLFM
+757 
-772 SGFLWALFGVAFLG
+772 
-786 VVSDLEP
+786 
-793 WGLSRLSLNR
+793 
-803 PQAQMAAEA
+803 QAAAEA
-812 EAAVLAQRRAAVETT
+812 EVAVLGQRRAAVETT

-837 FRRRILGLEQQL
+837 FRRSILGLEQQL

-862 EARLRDKVQ
+862 EARLRGKVQ
-871 RLEAEKQRLE
+871 RLEAEKQRLD
-881 EALNAAQEEEGS
+881 EALNAAQEESGS

-925 LEEEGKQREALRRSK
+925 LEEEGKQREALRRGK

-947 RLLDRTVDRL
+947 RLLDKTVCQL

-964 GDDSKQALQQLHA
+964 GNDSKQALQELQA

-1002 EAEKTSGGLS
+1002 EAEKNSGGLS

-1052 AENKKRS
+1052 AESKKRS
-1059 QDDRSRQLKNLE
+1059 QDDRTRQLKGLE
-1071 EKVSRLEVELDE
+1071 EKVSRLEAELDE

-1101 VDQLRTEL
+1101 VDQLRAEL

-1144 KPSASLCQL
+1144 KPSASISQL

-1166 EEREKTALQSTNRK
+1166 EEREKTVLQSTNRK

-1245 EQLQARIKAL
+1245 EQLQARIKTL

-1263 SRSAAESTLQHE
+1263 SRSAAESTQHE

-1282 FDGVYDP
+1282 YDSVYDP

>member
-16 HGVQIRFITESA
+16 HGVQIRFITEPV
-28 GDAEMGTLRRGGRRP
+28 GEAEIGTLRRGGRRP

-48 ANTYGVAVRVQGIA
+48 ASTYGVAVRVQGIA
-62 GQPFVVLNSGDKG
+62 GQPFVVLNSGEKG
-75 GDSFGVQIK
+75 SDSFGVQIK
-84 GPNNRGAP
+84 GANNRGVP
-92 GSLSSDSELIE
+92 GALSSDSELADS
-103 NPYSQAKEFAA
+103 PFSQARELPA
-114 PSQDST
+114 PSQGST
-120 SDEERGAHWD
+120 SDEEPGAHWN
-130 GRLLRSQSQASLACP
+130 GRLLRSQSQASLAGP
-145 PAMSP
+145 SLMDLD
-150 GNRSTSLLELA
+150 NRSTSLLELA
-161 PQGAPP
+161 PQGTSP
-167 GSTIDTAPLSSV
+167 GNTIDTAPLSSV

-189 HGGQARGRTGRRMR
+189 HGGQTRGRTGRRTR

-215 LDTRLPRDTLE
+215 LDNRLPRATLQ
-226 ERERRSPNHWTPST
+226 ERERQSPDHWIPGAKH
-240 TRDQHV
+240 DQRT
-246 GSSKQSAQ
+246 GSSKPSAQ
-254 RQSPLG
+254 SSLG
-260 GFNRSRQTQDWV
+260 GFSRARQTQDWV
-272 LQSFEEPQGR
+272 LQSFEEPRGR
-282 AQDPAMLQFKSTPDL
+282 LQDPAVLQFKSTPDL

-308 SVDHVK
+308 SMDH
-314 ATIYGIL
+314 
-321 REGSSESEMSVRR
+321 
-334 KVSLVLEQIQPLVM
+334 
-348 ASPGSAKA
+348 
-356 LAGQGELTQK
+356 
-366 VEELQK
+366 
-372 KLDEEVKKRQK
+372 VKKRQK
-383 LEPSRLGLERQLE
+383 LEPSQVGLERQLE

-424 NVKLL
+424 NMKLL

-439 LETQVMELQDK
+439 LETQVIELQDK

-458 PAKEV
+458 AAKEV
-463 LMKDLLQTRE
+463 LMKDLVETRE
-473 LLEEVLEAKQRIEE
+473 LLEEVLEGKQRVEE

-515 HVRQQYQRDAEQ
+515 HVRQQCQRDTEQ

-537 ARDRSRAGC
+537 
-546 SGRPGEG
+546 
-553 GCLEVL
+553 
-559 DHAALEAER
+559 DHAALEAEK

-574 VRGLQRELEETSEET
+574 VRGLQKELEETSEET

-601 ELRATKQELLQLR
+601 ELRATKQQLLQLR
-614 MEKEEMEEE
+614 MEKEELEEE
-623 LGEKIEVLQRE
+623 LGEKIEALQRE
-634 LGQARAG
+634 LGQARTG
-641 AGDTRQV
+641 AGETRQV
-648 EELRKELRRT
+648 EELKKELRRT
-658 QEELKELRTEQQSQ
+658 QEELKELQEEQQSQ

-678 RERELEKQLKVEA
+678 RERELEKQLRVEA
-691 ERGQGLEQQN
+691 ERSRGLEEQN

-724 RSMVSGVWLKVGRMG
+724 
-739 QGEAW
+739 
-744 LYVVTPTASLYGW
+744 
-757 ESQGGLWLVALPLFM
+757 
-772 SGFLWALFGVAFLG
+772 
-786 VVSDLEP
+786 
-793 WGLSRLSLNR
+793 
-803 PQAQMAAEA
+803 
-812 EAAVLAQRRAAVETT
+812 EAAVLGQRRTAVETT

-910 GLARLGQEQQALNRA
+910 GLTRLGQEQQALNRA
-925 LEEEGKQREALRRSK
+925 LEEEGKQREVLRRSK

-964 GDDSKQALQQLHA
+964 GDDSKQALQQLQA

-1059 QDDRSRQLKNLE
+1059 QDDKSRQIKSLE
-1071 EKVSRLEVELDE
+1071 EKVSRLEAELDE
-1083 ERSTV
+1083 EKSTV
-1088 ELLTERMNRGRDQ
+1088 ELLTDRMNRGRDQ

-1144 KPSASLCQL
+1144 KPSASLSQL

-1166 EEREKTALQSTNRK
+1166 EEREKTVLQSTNRK

-1222 EIERLDGLRKKAQRE
+1222 EIERLDSLRKKAQRE

-1282 FDGVYDP
+1282 FDSVYDP

>member
-1 MEQASTMAEPRGPVD
+1 MAEPRGPVD
-16 HGVQIRFITESA
+16 HGVQIRFITEPV
-28 GDAEMGTLRRGGRRP
+28 GEAEIGTLRRGGRRP

-48 ANTYGVAVRVQGIA
+48 ASTYGVAVRVQGIA
-62 GQPFVVLNSGDKG
+62 GQPFVVLNSGEKG
-75 GDSFGVQIK
+75 SDSFGVQIK
-84 GPNNRGAP
+84 GANNRGAP
-92 GSLSSDSELIE
+92 GALSSDSELAE
-103 NPYSQAKEFAA
+103 SPYSQARELPA
-114 PSQDST
+114 PSQGST
-120 SDEERGAHWD
+120 SDEEPGAHWN
-130 GRLLRSQSQASLACP
+130 GRLLRSQSQASLAGP
-145 PAMSP
+145 SLMDLD
-150 GNRSTSLLELA
+150 NRSTSLLELA
-161 PQGAPP
+161 PQGTSL
-167 GSTIDTAPLSSV
+167 GNTIDTAPLSSV

-189 HGGQARGRTGRRMR
+189 HGGQTRGRTGRRAR

-215 LDTRLPRDTLE
+215 LDNRLPRATLQ
-226 ERERRSPNHWTPST
+226 ERERQSPDHWIPGAKH
-240 TRDQHV
+240 DQRM
-246 GSSKQSAQ
+246 GSSKPSAQ
-254 RQSPLG
+254 SSLG
-260 GFNRSRQTQDWV
+260 GFSRARQTQDWV
-272 LQSFEEPQGR
+272 LQSFEEPRGR
-282 AQDPAMLQFKSTPDL
+282 LQDPAVLQFKSTPDL

-308 SVDHVK
+308 SMDHVK
-314 ATIYGIL
+314 L
-321 REGSSESEMSVRR
+321 CSPSSLLITLP
-334 KVSLVLEQIQPLVM
+334 SLLSSIPCLPLPLHLSFHPPE
-348 ASPGSAKA
+348 A
-356 LAGQGELTQK
+356 Q
-366 VEELQK
+366 
-372 KLDEEVKKRQK
+372 KKRQK
-383 LEPSRLGLERQLE
+383 LEPSQVGLERQLE

-424 NVKLL
+424 NMKLL

-439 LETQVMELQDK
+439 LETQVIELQDK

-458 PAKEV
+458 AAKEV
-463 LMKDLLQTRE
+463 LMKDLVETRE
-473 LLEEVLEAKQRIEE
+473 LLEEVLEGKQRVEE

-515 HVRQQYQRDAEQ
+515 HVRQQCQRDTEQ

-537 ARDRSRAGC
+537 
-546 SGRPGEG
+546 
-553 GCLEVL
+553 
-559 DHAALEAER
+559 DHAALEAEK

-574 VRGLQRELEETSEET
+574 VRGLQKELEETSEET

-601 ELRATKQELLQLR
+601 ELRATKQQLLQLR
-614 MEKEEMEEE
+614 MEKEELEEE
-623 LGEKIEVLQRE
+623 LGEKIEALQRE
-634 LGQARAG
+634 LGQARTG
-641 AGDTRQV
+641 AGETRQV
-648 EELRKELRRT
+648 EELKK
-658 QEELKELRTEQQSQ
+658 EELKELQEEQQSQ

-678 RERELEKQLKVEA
+678 RERELEKQLRVEA
-691 ERGQGLEQQN
+691 ERSRGLEEQN

-715 EEASKARGT
+715 EEASKA
-724 RSMVSGVWLKVGRMG
+724 K
-739 QGEAW
+739 
-744 LYVVTPTASLYGW
+744 
-757 ESQGGLWLVALPLFM
+757 
-772 SGFLWALFGVAFLG
+772 
-786 VVSDLEP
+786 
-793 WGLSRLSLNR
+793 
-803 PQAQMAAEA
+803 MAAET
-812 EAAVLAQRRAAVETT
+812 EAAVLGQRRTAVETT

-910 GLARLGQEQQALNRA
+910 GLTRLGQEQQALNRA
-925 LEEEGKQREALRRSK
+925 LEEEGKQREVLRRSK

-964 GDDSKQALQQLHA
+964 GDDSKQALQQLQA

-1059 QDDRSRQLKNLE
+1059 QDDKSRQIKSLE
-1071 EKVSRLEVELDE
+1071 EKVSRLEAELDE
-1083 ERSTV
+1083 EKSTV
-1088 ELLTERMNRGRDQ
+1088 ELLTDRMNRGRDQ

-1144 KPSASLCQL
+1144 KPSASLSQL

-1166 EEREKTALQSTNRK
+1166 EERNDNSLDIPLPHPFREKTVLQSTNRK

-1222 EIERLDGLRKKAQRE
+1222 EIERLDSLRKKAQRE

-1282 FDGVYDP
+1282 FDSVYDP

>member
-1 MEQASTMAEPRGPVD
+1 MEQAPNMAEPRGPVD
-16 HGVQIRFITESA
+16 HGVQIRFITEPVS
-28 GDAEMGTLRRGGRRP
+28 GAEMGTLRRGGRRP

-48 ANTYGVAVRVQGIA
+48 ASTYGVAVRVQGIA
-62 GQPFVVLNSGDKG
+62 GQPFVVLNSGEKG

-84 GPNNRGAP
+84 GANDQEASGAL
-92 GSLSSDSELIE
+92 GSDFELPE
-103 NPYSQAKEFAA
+103 NPYSQVKGFPA
-114 PSQDST
+114 PSQSST
-120 SDEERGAHWD
+120 SDEEPGAYWN
-130 GRLLRSQSQASLACP
+130 GKLLRSQSQASLAG
-145 PAMSP
+145 P
-150 GNRSTSLLELA
+150 GPMDPSNRSTSMLELA
-161 PQGAPP
+161 PKVASP

-179 DSLINKFDSH
+179 DSLINKFDSQL
-189 HGGQARGRTGRRMR
+189 GGQSRGRTGRRTR
-203 MLPPEQRKRSQS
+203 MLPPEQRKRSKS
-215 LDTRLPRDTLE
+215 LDSRLPRDTLE
-226 ERERRSPNHWTPST
+226 ERERQSTNHWTPST
-240 TRDQHV
+240 KYDNHV
-246 GSSKQSAQ
+246 DSSKQPSQ
-254 RQSPLG
+254 SQSPSPPS
-260 GFNRSRQTQDWV
+260 GFSRSRQTQDWV
-272 LQSFEEPQGR
+272 LQSFEEPRGR
-282 AQDPAMLQFKSTPDL
+282 AQDPTMLQFKSTPDL

-308 SVDHVK
+308 SVDHMK

-321 REGSSESEMSVRR
+321 REGSSESETSVRR
-334 KVSLVLEQIQPLVM
+334 KVSLVLEKMQPLVTI
-348 ASPGSAKA
+348 SSGSTKA
-356 LAGQGELTQK
+356 VAGQGELTRK
-366 VEELQK
+366 VEELQR
-372 KLDEEVKKRQK
+372 KLDEEVKRRQK
-383 LEPSRLGLERQLE
+383 LEPSRVGLERQLE
-396 EKAEECSR
+396 EKTEECSR

-415 AQQSTKELQ
+415 AQQSNKELQ
-424 NVKLL
+424 NMKRL
-429 LDQGERVRHG
+429 LDQGEGLRHG
-439 LETQVMELQDK
+439 LEAQVMELQNK
-450 LKQAQGPE
+450 LKQVQGPE

-463 LMKDLLQTRE
+463 LLKDLLETRE
-473 LLEEVLEAKQRIEE
+473 LLEEVLEGKQRVEE

-515 HVRQQYQRDAEQ
+515 HVRQQYQRDTEQ

-537 ARDRSRAGC
+537 
-546 SGRPGEG
+546 
-553 GCLEVL
+553 
-559 DHAALEAER
+559 DHAVLEAER

-589 GHWQNMFQKNKE
+589 GHWQSMFQKNKE
-601 ELRATKQELLQLR
+601 DLRATKQELLQLR

-634 LGQARAG
+634 LEQARAS

-648 EELRKELRRT
+648 EVLKKELLQT
-658 QEELKELRTEQQSQ
+658 QEELKELQAERQSQ

-678 RERELEKQLKVEA
+678 RDRELEKQLAVLRVEA
-691 ERGQGLEQQN
+691 DRGRELEEQN

-715 EEASKARGT
+715 EEASKAK
-724 RSMVSGVWLKVGRMG
+724 MV
-739 QGEAW
+739 
-744 LYVVTPTASLYGW
+744 
-757 ESQGGLWLVALPLFM
+757 
-772 SGFLWALFGVAFLG
+772 
-786 VVSDLEP
+786 
-793 WGLSRLSLNR
+793 
-803 PQAQMAAEA
+803 AEA
-812 EAAVLAQRRAAVETT
+812 EAAVLGQRRAAVETT

-849 KEARGLAE
+849 KETRGLVD
-857 GGEVA
+857 GGEAV
-862 EARLRDKVQ
+862 EARLRDKLQ
-871 RLEAEKQRLE
+871 RLEAEKQQLE
-881 EALNAAQEEEGS
+881 AALNASQEEEGS

-910 GLARLGQEQQALNRA
+910 GLARLGQEQQTLNRA
-925 LEEEGKQREALRRSK
+925 LEEEGKQREVLRRGK

-947 RLLDRTVDRL
+947 HLLDRTVDRL
-957 NKELEQI
+957 NKELEKI
-964 GDDSKQALQQLHA
+964 GEDSKQALQQLQA

-988 EVADAQRQAKEWAS
+988 EVADAQRQAKDWAS

-1012 RLQDET
+1012 RLQDEI
-1018 QRLRQALQASQAD
+1018 QRLRQALQASQAE

-1059 QDDRSRQLKNLE
+1059 QDDRARQLKGLE
-1071 EKVSRLEVELDE
+1071 EKVSRLEAELDE
-1083 ERSTV
+1083 EKNTV
-1088 ELLTERMNRGRDQ
+1088 ELLTDRVNRGRDQ

-1109 MQERSARQDLE
+1109 LQERSARQDLE

-1129 NKDLKSRLASSEGFQ
+1129 NKDLKTRLASSEGFQ
-1144 KPSASLCQL
+1144 KPSASLSQL
-1153 ESQNRELQERLQA
+1153 ESQNQLLQERLQA
-1166 EEREKTALQSTNRK
+1166 EEREKTVLQSTNRK
-1180 LERRVKELS
+1180 LERKVKELS
-1189 IQIDD
+1189 IQIED

-1245 EQLQARIKAL
+1245 EQLQARIKSL

-1263 SRSAAESTLQHE
+1263 SRSAAESALKHE

-1282 FDGVYDP
+1282 FDSVYDP

>member
-1 MEQASTMAEPRGPVD
+1 MEQAATMAEPRGPVD
-16 HGVQIRFITESA
+16 HGVQIRFITEPE
-28 GDAEMGTLRRGGRRP
+28 GGMEPVTLRRGGRRP

-48 ANTYGVAVRVQGIA
+48 ASSYGVAVRVQGIA

-84 GPNNRGAP
+84 GGNNQGGTGA
-92 GSLSSDSELIE
+92 LSSDSELPE
-103 NPYSQAKEFAA
+103 NPYSQVKGFPA
-114 PSQDST
+114 PSQSST
-120 SDEERGAHWD
+120 SDEELGTPWN
-130 GRLLRSQSQASLACP
+130 GRLLRSQSQASLAG
-145 PAMSP
+145 S
-150 GNRSTSLLELA
+150 GLGGSSNRSASLLELA
-161 PQGAPP
+161 PQETSP

-179 DSLINKFDSH
+179 DSLINKFDSK
-189 HGGQARGRTGRRMR
+189 GTGQSRGRAGRRSR
-203 MLPPEQRKRSQS
+203 TLVFEQRKRSQS
-215 LDTRLPRDTLE
+215 LDSRPPRDTVE
-226 ERERRSPNHWTPST
+226 ARERQSPDHWTPSPKYSNDT
-240 TRDQHV
+240 
-246 GSSKQSAQ
+246 GGLKQSAQ
-254 RQSPLG
+254 SQSALG

-272 LQSFEEPQGR
+272 LQNFEEPRGR
-282 AQDPAMLQFKSTPDL
+282 TPDPAVLQLKSTPDL

-308 SVDHVK
+308 SVDYLK
-314 ATIYGIL
+314 ATIFGIL
-321 REGSSESEMSVRR
+321 REGSSESEASVRR
-334 KVSLVLEQIQPLVM
+334 KVSLVMEQVQPLVVVN
-348 ASPGSAKA
+348 SSGSTKA
-356 LAGQGELTQK
+356 LAGQGELSRQ
-366 VEELQK
+366 VEELQQ
-372 KLDEEVKKRQK
+372 KLDEEIKKRQK
-383 LEPSRLGLERQLE
+383 LEPSRLALERQLE
-396 EKAEECSR
+396 EKEEECKR
-404 LQELLERRKGE
+404 LQELLERKKGE
-415 AQQSTKELQ
+415 AQQSTKEVQ
-424 NVKLL
+424 NMKRL
-429 LDQGERVRHG
+429 LDQGENERHK
-439 LETQVMELQDK
+439 LEMQMVELQSK
-450 LKQAQGPE
+450 LKQVQGPE
-458 PAKEV
+458 PAKDA
-463 LMKDLLQTRE
+463 LLKDLLETRE
-473 LLEEVLEAKQRIEE
+473 LLEEVLEGKQRVEE

-515 HVRQQYQRDAEQ
+515 FVRQQCQRDTEQ

-537 ARDRSRAGC
+537 DQA
-546 SGRPGEG
+546 
-553 GCLEVL
+553 V
-559 DHAALEAER
+559 LEAER

-601 ELRATKQELLQLR
+601 ELKATKQELLQLR

-623 LGEKIEVLQRE
+623 LGDKMEALQRE
-634 LGQARAG
+634 LEQARAG
-641 AGDTRQV
+641 VRDTHQV
-648 EELRKELRRT
+648 DELKKELRNT
-658 QEELKELRTEQQSQ
+658 QEELEELQAQLQNR
-672 EVAGRH
+672 EVAGQH
-678 RERELEKQLKVEA
+678 RNRELEKQLAALNVEA
-691 ERGQGLEQQN
+691 ERGRELEQQN
-701 LQLQKTLQQ
+701 LQLQKTIQQ

-715 EEASKARGT
+715 EDASKAK
-724 RSMVSGVWLKVGRMG
+724 L
-739 QGEAW
+739 
-744 LYVVTPTASLYGW
+744 
-757 ESQGGLWLVALPLFM
+757 
-772 SGFLWALFGVAFLG
+772 
-786 VVSDLEP
+786 
-793 WGLSRLSLNR
+793 
-803 PQAQMAAEA
+803 AAEA
-812 EAAVLAQRRAAVETT
+812 DSAVLGKRRAAVETT

-857 GGEVA
+857 GGEAV

-881 EALNAAQEEEGS
+881 QALNASQEEEES
-893 LAAAKRAL
+893 LATAKRAL
-901 EARLEEAQR
+901 EVRLEEAQR
-910 GLARLGQEQQALNRA
+910 GLARMGQEQQALNRA
-925 LEEEGKQREALRRSK
+925 LEEEGKQREVLRRSK

-964 GDDSKQALQQLHA
+964 GEDSKQALQQLQT

-988 EVADAQRQAKEWAS
+988 EVADAHRQAKDWAS

-1018 QRLRQALQASQAD
+1018 QRLRQALQASQAE
-1031 RDTARLDKELLAQR
+1031 RDSAKLDKELLAQR

-1059 QDDRSRQLKNLE
+1059 QDDRARQVKGLE
-1071 EKVSRLEVELDE
+1071 EKVSRLEAELDE
-1083 ERSTV
+1083 EKNTV
-1088 ELLTERMNRGRDQ
+1088 ELLTDRVNRGRDQ
-1101 VDQLRTEL
+1101 VDQLRAEL

-1129 NKDLKSRLASSEGFQ
+1129 NKDLKNRLASSEGFQ
-1144 KPSASLCQL
+1144 KPSASLSQL
-1153 ESQNRELQERLQA
+1153 ETQNQLLQERLQA
-1166 EEREKTALQSTNRK
+1166 EEREKTVLQSTNRK
-1180 LERRVKELS
+1180 LERKVKELS

-1245 EQLQARIKAL
+1245 EQLQARIKSL

-1263 SRSAAESTLQHE
+1263 SRSAAESTLKHE
-1275 GLSSDEE
+1275 ALSSDEE

>member
-1 MEQASTMAEPRGPVD
+1 MEQASTMAEPRGTVD
-16 HGVQIRFITESA
+16 HGVQIRFITEPV

-62 GQPFVVLNSGDKG
+62 GQPFVVLNSGEQG

-84 GPNNRGAP
+84 GSNNIGAP
-92 GSLSSDSELIE
+92 GALSSDSEFPE
-103 NPYSQAKEFAA
+103 SSYSHAKEFPAR
-114 PSQDST
+114 SQGSM
-120 SDEERGAHWD
+120 SDEEPGAHWN
-130 GRLLRSQSQASLACP
+130 GRLLRSQSQASLTG
-145 PAMSP
+145 PAPVSP
-150 GNRSTSLLELA
+150 STRSTSLLELA
-161 PQGAPP
+161 PQGASP

-179 DSLINKFDSH
+179 DSLINKFDGH

-203 MLPPEQRKRSQS
+203 TLPPEQRKRSQS
-215 LDTRLPRDTLE
+215 LDNRLPRDTVE

-240 TRDQHV
+240 KHDSHM
-246 GSSKQSAQ
+246 GSSRQLTQS
-254 RQSPLG
+254 QSSLG
-260 GFNRSRQTQDWV
+260 DFSHSHQTQDWV
-272 LQSFEEPQGR
+272 LQSFEEPRGR
-282 AQDPAMLQFKSTPDL
+282 AQDPGMLQFKSTPDL
-297 LRDQQEAAPPG
+297 LRDQQETAPPG

-314 ATIYGIL
+314 ATIYSIL
-321 REGSSESEMSVRR
+321 REGSSESETSVRR
-334 KVSLVLEQIQPLVM
+334 KVSLVLEQMQPLVQM
-348 ASPGSAKA
+348 TSPVSAKA
-356 LAGQGELTQK
+356 LAGQSELTRK
-366 VEELQK
+366 VEELQQ
-372 KLDEEVKKRQK
+372 KLDDEKRQK
-383 LEPSRLGLERQLE
+383 LEPSQVGLEQQLE
-396 EKAEECSR
+396 EKEKECSR
-404 LQELLERRKGE
+404 LQQLLERKQGE

-424 NVKLL
+424 NMKLL
-429 LDQGERVRHG
+429 VDQGERVRHG

-450 LKQAQGPE
+450 LKQAQGSE
-458 PAKEV
+458 SAKEA
-463 LMKDLLQTRE
+463 LRKDLSETRQ
-473 LLEEVLEAKQRIEE
+473 LLEEVLEGKQRIEE

-509 RDQEVE
+509 RDQELE
-515 HVRQQYQRDAEQ
+515 SVRQQYQRDAEQ
-527 LRRSMQDATQ
+527 LRQSMQDATQ
-537 ARDRSRAGC
+537 
-546 SGRPGEG
+546 
-553 GCLEVL
+553 
-559 DHAALEAER
+559 DHAALEVER
-568 QKMSAL
+568 QKMSTL
-574 VRGLQRELEETSEET
+574 VRELQRELEETSEET
-589 GHWQNMFQKNKE
+589 GHWQSMFQKNKE

-623 LGEKIEVLQRE
+623 LGEKMDVLQRE

-641 AGDTRQV
+641 AADTRQM
-648 EELRKELRRT
+648 EELKKELRQT
-658 QEELKELRTEQQSQ
+658 QWELKELREEQQSQ
-672 EVAGRH
+672 EVAGHH
-678 RERELEKQLKVEA
+678 REQELEKQLKVESD
-691 ERGQGLEQQN
+691 RGRGLEQQN
-701 LQLQKTLQQ
+701 LQLQKIVQQ

-715 EEASKARGT
+715 EEASKA
-724 RSMVSGVWLKVGRMG
+724 
-739 QGEAW
+739 
-744 LYVVTPTASLYGW
+744 
-757 ESQGGLWLVALPLFM
+757 
-772 SGFLWALFGVAFLG
+772 
-786 VVSDLEP
+786 
-793 WGLSRLSLNR
+793 
-803 PQAQMAAEA
+803 QAAAEA
-812 EAAVLAQRRAAVETT
+812 EVAVLGQRRAAMETT

-837 FRRRILGLEQQL
+837 FRRSILGLEQQL

-862 EARLRDKVQ
+862 EARLRGKVQ
-871 RLEAEKQRLE
+871 RLEAEKQRLD
-881 EALNAAQEEEGS
+881 EALNAAQEESGS

-925 LEEEGKQREALRRSK
+925 LEEEGKQREALRRGK

-947 RLLDRTVDRL
+947 RLLDKTVCQL

-964 GDDSKQALQQLHA
+964 GNDSKQALQELQA

-1002 EAEKTSGGLS
+1002 EAEKNSGGLS

-1052 AENKKRS
+1052 AESKKRS
-1059 QDDRSRQLKNLE
+1059 QDDRTRQLKGLE
-1071 EKVSRLEVELDE
+1071 GNRAAPLRNRFGGLSSCQGPRLEQAPPPSPLNATPGQQRVLAPWWLWAGAKTAGCGDMGNSKEKVSRLEAELDE

-1101 VDQLRTEL
+1101 VDQLRAEL

-1144 KPSASLCQL
+1144 KPSASISQL
-1153 ESQNRELQERLQA
+1153 ESQNRELQERLQT
-1166 EEREKTALQSTNRK
+1166 EEREKTVLQSTNRK

-1245 EQLQARIKAL
+1245 EQLQARIKTL

-1263 SRSAAESTLQHE
+1263 SRSAAESTQHE

-1282 FDGVYDP
+1282 YDSFYDP

>member
-321 REGSSESEMSVRR
+321 REGGSESEMSVRR

-473 LLEEVLEAKQRIEE
+473 LLEEVLEAKQRTEE

-537 ARDRSRAGC
+537 
-546 SGRPGEG
+546 
-553 GCLEVL
+553 

-715 EEASKARGT
+715 EEASK
-724 RSMVSGVWLKVGRMG
+724 
-739 QGEAW
+739 
-744 LYVVTPTASLYGW
+744 
-757 ESQGGLWLVALPLFM
+757 
-772 SGFLWALFGVAFLG
+772 
-786 VVSDLEP
+786 
-793 WGLSRLSLNR
+793 
-803 PQAQMAAEA
+803 AQMAAEA

>member
-1 MEQASTMAEPRGPVD
+1 MAEPRGPLD

-28 GDAEMGTLRRGGRRP
+28 GGAETGTLRHGVRRP

-48 ANTYGVAVRVQGIA
+48 ASTYGVAVRVQGIA
-62 GQPFVVLNSGDKG
+62 GQPFVVLNSGEKG

-84 GPNNRGAP
+84 GANDQGTLGA
-92 GSLSSDSELIE
+92 LSSDLELPE
-103 NPYSQAKEFAA
+103 NPYSQAKGFLAS
-114 PSQDST
+114 SQGSA
-120 SDEERGAHWD
+120 SDEERGTRWD
-130 GRLLRSQSQASLACP
+130 GRLVRSQSQASLAV
-145 PAMSP
+145 PAPMAPS
-150 GNRSTSLLELA
+150 NRSASLLELA

-167 GSTIDTAPLSSV
+167 ASTIDTAPLSSV
-179 DSLINKFDSH
+179 DSLISKFDGRL
-189 HGGQARGRTGRRMR
+189 GGQARGRTGRRTR
-203 MLPPEQRKRSQS
+203 TLPREQRKRSQS
-215 LDTRLPRDTLE
+215 LDSRLPRDTLE
-226 ERERRSPNHWTPST
+226 ERERQSPSDLSSST
-240 TRDQHV
+240 KYDGRVH
-246 GSSKQSAQ
+246 SSEQSAQ
-254 RQSPLG
+254 SQSPLG
-260 GFNRSRQTQDWV
+260 GFSRSRQTQDWI
-272 LQSFEEPQGR
+272 LQSFEEPRGR
-282 AQDPAMLQFKSTPDL
+282 AQDPATLQFKSTPDL

-308 SVDHVK
+308 SVDHLK

-321 REGSSESEMSVRR
+321 REGSSESETSVRR
-334 KVSLVLEQIQPLVM
+334 KVSLVLEQMQPLVM
-348 ASPGSAKA
+348 ASPGPVKA
-356 LAGQGELTQK
+356 LAGQGELAQT
-366 VEELQK
+366 VEELQQ
-372 KLDEEVKKRQK
+372 KLDQEVKKRQR
-383 LEPSRLGLERQLE
+383 LEPLRMGLELQLE

-429 LDQGERVRHG
+429 LDQGERLRHG
-439 LETQVMELQDK
+439 LESQVMELQSK

-463 LMKDLLQTRE
+463 LVKDLVETRE
-473 LLEEVLEAKQRIEE
+473 LLEQVLEGKQRVEE

-515 HVRQQYQRDAEQ
+515 HVRQQYQRDTEQ

-537 ARDRSRAGC
+537 
-546 SGRPGEG
+546 
-553 GCLEVL
+553 

-574 VRGLQRELEETSEET
+574 LRGLQRELEESSEET
-589 GHWQNMFQKNKE
+589 GHWQSMFQKNKE
-601 ELRATKQELLQLR
+601 ELRAAKQELLQLR

-623 LGEKIEVLQRE
+623 LGEKIETLQRE
-634 LGQARAG
+634 LEQARAG
-641 AGDTRQV
+641 AGDARQA
-648 EELRKELRRT
+648 EELKKELHQT
-658 QEELKELRTEQQSQ
+658 QEEFKELQAEQRSQ
-672 EVAGRH
+672 EMAGRH
-678 RERELEKQLKVEA
+678 RQRELEKQLGVLRVEA
-691 ERGQGLEQQN
+691 DRVQELDQQN

-715 EEASKARGT
+715 EEASKA
-724 RSMVSGVWLKVGRMG
+724 K
-739 QGEAW
+739 
-744 LYVVTPTASLYGW
+744 
-757 ESQGGLWLVALPLFM
+757 
-772 SGFLWALFGVAFLG
+772 
-786 VVSDLEP
+786 
-793 WGLSRLSLNR
+793 
-803 PQAQMAAEA
+803 MAAEA
-812 EAAVLAQRRAAVETT
+812 EAAVLGQRRAAVETT

-849 KEARGLAE
+849 KEARGLGE
-857 GGEVA
+857 GREAV

-871 RLEAEKQRLE
+871 RMEAEKQRLE
-881 EALNAAQEEEGS
+881 EALDTAQEEEGS

-910 GLARLGQEQQALNRA
+910 GLARLGQERQALSQA
-925 LEEEGKQREALRRSK
+925 LEDEGKQREALRRDK

-957 NKELEQI
+957 NKELEQT
-964 GDDSKQALQQLHA
+964 GEGSKQALQQLQA

-988 EVADAQRQAKEWAS
+988 EVADAQRQAKDWAS
-1002 EAEKTSGGLS
+1002 EVEKASGGLS

-1018 QRLRQALQASQAD
+1018 QRLRQVLQESQAE
-1031 RDTARLDKELLAQR
+1031 RDTAQLDKELLAQR

-1059 QDDRSRQLKNLE
+1059 QDDRARQLKGLE
-1071 EKVSRLEVELDE
+1071 EKVSRLEAELDE
-1083 ERSTV
+1083 EKNTV
-1088 ELLTERMNRGRDQ
+1088 ELLTDRVNRGRDQ

-1109 MQERSARQDLE
+1109 MNERSARQDLE

-1129 NKDLKSRLASSEGFQ
+1129 NKDLKNRLASSEGFQ
-1144 KPSASLCQL
+1144 KPSASLSQL
-1153 ESQNRELQERLQA
+1153 ESQNQELQARLQA
-1166 EEREKTALQSTNRK
+1166 EEREKSVLQSTNRK

-1189 IQIDD
+1189 LQIDD

-1222 EIERLDGLRKKAQRE
+1222 EIERLDSLRKKVQRE

-1245 EQLQARIKAL
+1245 EQLQARIKTL

-1263 SRSAAESTLQHE
+1263 SRSAAESALRHE

-1282 FDGVYDP
+1282 FDSVYDP
-1289 SSIASL
+1289 TSIASL

>member
-1 MEQASTMAEPRGPVD
+1 MEQAFTMAESRGPVD
-16 HGVQIRFITESA
+16 HGVQIRFITEPV
-28 GDAEMGTLRRGGRRP
+28 GGAEMGTLRRGGRRP
-43 AKDAR
+43 TKDAR
-48 ANTYGVAVRVQGIA
+48 ASTYGVAVRVQGIA
-62 GQPFVVLNSGDKG
+62 GQPFVVLNSGEKG

-84 GPNNRGAP
+84 GANNQGAP
-92 GSLSSDSELIE
+92 GSLSSDSELPE
-103 NPYSQAKEFAA
+103 NPYSQVKGFPA
-114 PSQDST
+114 PSQGST
-120 SDEERGAHWD
+120 SDEEPGAHWN
-130 GRLLRSQSQASLACP
+130 GRLLRSQSQASLAG
-145 PAMSP
+145 PASMGP

-161 PQGAPP
+161 PKEASPA
-167 GSTIDTAPLSSV
+167 STIDTAPLSSV
-179 DSLINKFDSH
+179 DSLINKFD
-189 HGGQARGRTGRRMR
+189 GQVAGQARGRTGRRTR
-203 MLPPEQRKRSQS
+203 MLLPEQRKRSKS
-215 LDTRLPRDTLE
+215 LDSRPQRGTLE
-226 ERERRSPNHWTPST
+226 ERERESPNHLTPGTKYNS
-240 TRDQHV
+240 R
-246 GSSKQSAQ
+246 GSSAKQPVQAQ
-254 RQSPLG
+254 SS
-260 GFNRSRQTQDWV
+260 GFGRSRQTQDWV

-282 AQDPAMLQFKSTPDL
+282 VQDPTMLQFKSTPDL

-308 SVDHVK
+308 SMDHVK

-321 REGSSESEMSVRR
+321 REGSSESETSVRR
-334 KVSLVLEQIQPLVM
+334 KVSLVLEQMQPLVM
-348 ASPGSAKA
+348 VSPASTRPMTTR
-356 LAGQGELTQK
+356 QGELAQK
-366 VEELQK
+366 MEELQQ

-383 LEPSRLGLERQLE
+383 PEPSRVGLERQLE

-404 LQELLERRKGE
+404 LQELLERRKAE
-415 AQQSTKELQ
+415 AQQSTRELQ
-424 NVKLL
+424 NMKLL
-429 LDQGERVRHG
+429 LDQGESLRRG
-439 LETQVMELQDK
+439 LETQVMELQNK
-450 LKQAQGPE
+450 LKQVQGSE
-458 PAKEV
+458 PAKEG
-463 LMKDLLQTRE
+463 LLKDLLETRE
-473 LLEEVLEAKQRIEE
+473 LLEEVLEGKQRIEE

-515 HVRQQYQRDAEQ
+515 HVRQQCQRDTEQ

-537 ARDRSRAGC
+537 
-546 SGRPGEG
+546 
-553 GCLEVL
+553 
-559 DHAALEAER
+559 DHAVLEAER

-589 GHWQNMFQKNKE
+589 GHWQTMFQKNKE

-634 LGQARAG
+634 LEQARAG
-641 AGDTRQV
+641 AGDTRRV
-648 EELRKELRRT
+648 EELKKELRRT
-658 QEELKELRTEQQSQ
+658 QEELEDLQAERQSQ

-678 RERELEKQLKVEA
+678 RDRELEKQLAVLRVEA
-691 ERGQGLEQQN
+691 DRVQELEEQK
-701 LQLQKTLQQ
+701 LQLQKTVQQ

-715 EEASKARGT
+715 EEASKAK
-724 RSMVSGVWLKVGRMG
+724 MV
-739 QGEAW
+739 
-744 LYVVTPTASLYGW
+744 
-757 ESQGGLWLVALPLFM
+757 
-772 SGFLWALFGVAFLG
+772 
-786 VVSDLEP
+786 
-793 WGLSRLSLNR
+793 
-803 PQAQMAAEA
+803 AEA
-812 EAAVLAQRRAAVETT
+812 ETAVLGQRRAAVEAT

-849 KEARGLAE
+849 KEARGQAE
-857 GGEVA
+857 GGEMV
-862 EARLRDKVQ
+862 EARLRDRVQ

-881 EALNAAQEEEGS
+881 EALSAAQEEEGS

-901 EARLEEAQR
+901 EARLEESQR
-910 GLARLGQEQQALNRA
+910 GLARLGQEQQALSRA
-925 LEEEGKQREALRRSK
+925 LEEEGKQREVLRRGK

-947 RLLDRTVDRL
+947 RLLDRTVSRL

-964 GDDSKQALQQLHA
+964 GDNSKEALQQLQA

-988 EVADAQRQAKEWAS
+988 EVADAQRQAKDWAS
-1002 EAEKTSGGLS
+1002 EVEKTSGGLS
-1012 RLQDET
+1012 RLQDEI
-1018 QRLRQALQASQAD
+1018 QRLRQALQASQAE
-1031 RDTARLDKELLAQR
+1031 RDSARLDKELLAQR

-1059 QDDRSRQLKNLE
+1059 QDDRARQVKSLE
-1071 EKVSRLEVELDE
+1071 EKVSRLETELDE
-1083 ERSTV
+1083 EKNTV
-1088 ELLTERMNRGRDQ
+1088 ELLTDRVNRGRDQ
-1101 VDQLRTEL
+1101 VDQLRAEL

-1129 NKDLKSRLASSEGFQ
+1129 NKDLKTRLASSEGFQ
-1144 KPSASLCQL
+1144 KPNASLSQL
-1153 ESQNRELQERLQA
+1153 ESQNQMLQEQLQA
-1166 EEREKTALQSTNRK
+1166 EEREKTVLQSTNRK

-1201 QKDQLS
+1201 QKDQLT

-1245 EQLQARIKAL
+1245 EQLQARIKSL

-1263 SRSAAESTLQHE
+1263 SRSAAESTLKHE

-1282 FDGVYDP
+1282 FDSVYDP

>member
-1 MEQASTMAEPRGPVD
+1 MEQASTMAESRGPVD
-16 HGVQIRFITESA
+16 HGVQIRFITEPV
-28 GDAEMGTLRRGGRRP
+28 GGAEMGTLRRGGRRP

-48 ANTYGVAVRVQGIA
+48 ASTYGVAVRVQGIA
-62 GQPFVVLNSGDKG
+62 GQPFVVLNSGEKG

-84 GPNNRGAP
+84 GANNRGAP
-92 GSLSSDSELIE
+92 GALSSDSELPE
-103 NPYSQAKEFAA
+103 NPYSQVKGFPA
-114 PSQDST
+114 PSQGST
-120 SDEERGAHWD
+120 SDEEPGACWD
-130 GRLLRSQSQASLACP
+130 GRLLRSQSQASLAG
-145 PAMSP
+145 PASMGPS
-150 GNRSTSLLELA
+150 NRSTSLLELA
-161 PQGAPP
+161 PKEASPA
-167 GSTIDTAPLSSV
+167 STIDTAPLSSV
-179 DSLINKFDSH
+179 DSLINKFD
-189 HGGQARGRTGRRMR
+189 GRLVGQARGRTGRRTR
-203 MLPPEQRKRSQS
+203 KLPPEQRKRSKS
-215 LDTRLPRDTLE
+215 LDSRLPRDTLE
-226 ERERRSPNHWTPST
+226 ERERESSDQWTPST
-240 TRDQHV
+240 KYDSHV
-246 GSSKQSAQ
+246 SSSKQPVQ
-254 RQSPLG
+254 GQSS
-260 GFNRSRQTQDWV
+260 GFGHSRQTQDWV

-282 AQDPAMLQFKSTPDL
+282 VQDPTMLQFKSTPDL

-321 REGSSESEMSVRR
+321 REGSSDSETSVRR
-334 KVSLVLEQIQPLVM
+334 KVSLVLEQMQPLM
-348 ASPGSAKA
+348 MISPGSTRAMT
-356 LAGQGELTQK
+356 GQGELTRK
-366 VEELQK
+366 VEELQQ

-383 LEPSRLGLERQLE
+383 LEPSRIGLERQLE

-404 LQELLERRKGE
+404 LQELLERRKAE
-415 AQQSTKELQ
+415 AQQSTRELQ
-424 NVKLL
+424 NMKLL
-429 LDQGERVRHG
+429 LDQGESLRRG
-439 LETQVMELQDK
+439 LETQVMELQNK
-450 LKQAQGPE
+450 LKQVQGPE

-463 LMKDLLQTRE
+463 LLKDLSETRE
-473 LLEEVLEAKQRIEE
+473 LLEEVLEGKQRIEE

-515 HVRQQYQRDAEQ
+515 HVRQQYQRDTEQ

-537 ARDRSRAGC
+537 
-546 SGRPGEG
+546 
-553 GCLEVL
+553 
-559 DHAALEAER
+559 DHAVLEAER

-634 LGQARAG
+634 LEQARAG

-648 EELRKELRRT
+648 EELKKELRRT
-658 QEELKELRTEQQSQ
+658 QEELKELQAERQSQ

-678 RERELEKQLKVEA
+678 RDRELEKQLAVLRVEA
-691 ERGQGLEQQN
+691 DRVQEMEEQN
-701 LQLQKTLQQ
+701 LQLQKTIQQ

-715 EEASKARGT
+715 EEASKAK
-724 RSMVSGVWLKVGRMG
+724 MV
-739 QGEAW
+739 
-744 LYVVTPTASLYGW
+744 
-757 ESQGGLWLVALPLFM
+757 
-772 SGFLWALFGVAFLG
+772 
-786 VVSDLEP
+786 
-793 WGLSRLSLNR
+793 
-803 PQAQMAAEA
+803 AEA
-812 EAAVLAQRRAAVETT
+812 ETAMLGQRRAAVETT

-857 GGEVA
+857 GGEVV

-881 EALNAAQEEEGS
+881 EALSAAQEEEGS

-901 EARLEEAQR
+901 EARLEDSQR
-910 GLARLGQEQQALNRA
+910 ALARLGQEQQALSRA
-925 LEEEGKQREALRRSK
+925 LEEEGKQREVLRRGK

-964 GDDSKQALQQLHA
+964 GDDSKQALQQLQA

-988 EVADAQRQAKEWAS
+988 EVADAQRQAKDWAS

-1018 QRLRQALQASQAD
+1018 QRLRQALQASQAE
-1031 RDTARLDKELLAQR
+1031 RDSALLDKELLAQR
-1045 LQGLEQE
+1045 LQGLQQE

-1059 QDDRSRQLKNLE
+1059 QDDRARQVKSLE
-1071 EKVSRLEVELDE
+1071 EKVSRLETELDE
-1083 ERSTV
+1083 EKNTV
-1088 ELLTERMNRGRDQ
+1088 ELLTDRVNRGRDQ

-1129 NKDLKSRLASSEGFQ
+1129 NKDLKTRLASSEGFQ
-1144 KPSASLCQL
+1144 KPNASLSQL
-1153 ESQNRELQERLQA
+1153 ESQNQLLQDRLQA
-1166 EEREKTALQSTNRK
+1166 EEREKTVLQSTNRK

-1245 EQLQARIKAL
+1245 EQLQARIKSL

-1263 SRSAAESTLQHE
+1263 SRSAAESTLKHE

-1282 FDGVYDP
+1282 FDSVYDP
-1289 SSIASL
+1289 ASIASL

>member
-1 MEQASTMAEPRGPVD
+1 MAEPRGPLD
-16 HGVQIRFITESA
+16 HGVQIRFITESV
-28 GDAEMGTLRRGGRRP
+28 GGAETGTLRRGGRRP

-48 ANTYGVAVRVQGIA
+48 ASSYGVAVRVQGIA
-62 GQPFVVLNSGDKG
+62 GQPFVVLNSGEKG

-84 GPNNRGAP
+84 GSSNQGA
-92 GSLSSDSELIE
+92 GALSSDSEFPE
-103 NPYSQAKEFAA
+103 NPYSQTKGFPAT
-114 PSQDST
+114 SQGSA
-120 SDEERGAHWD
+120 SDEEPGTYWN
-130 GRLLRSQSQASLACP
+130 GRLLRSQSQASLAG
-145 PAMSP
+145 PAPMAP
-150 GNRSTSLLELA
+150 NNRSTSLLELA
-161 PQGAPP
+161 PQGPAPA
-167 GSTIDTAPLSSV
+167 STIDTAPLSSV
-179 DSLINKFDSH
+179 DSLINKFDSQPGA
-189 HGGQARGRTGRRMR
+189 GGQTRGRTGRRTR
-203 MLPPEQRKRSQS
+203 TLPHEQRKRSQS
-215 LDTRLPRDTLE
+215 LDSRLPRDFVE
-226 ERERRSPNHWTPST
+226 EQERQSPNHLSSST
-240 TRDQHV
+240 KYDSHV
-246 GSSKQSAQ
+246 SSSKQLPQS
-254 RQSPLG
+254 QSPLG
-260 GFNRSRQTQDWV
+260 GFSRSRQTQDWV
-272 LQSFEEPQGR
+272 LQNFEESRER

-321 REGSSESEMSVRR
+321 REGSSESETSVKR
-334 KVSLVLEQIQPLVM
+334 KVSLVLEQMQPLVM
-348 ASPGSAKA
+348 ASPGPAKA
-356 LAGQGELTQK
+356 LAGQSELTRK
-366 VEELQK
+366 LEELQH
-372 KLDEEVKKRQK
+372 KLDEEVKKRQR
-383 LEPSRLGLERQLE
+383 LEPSRVRLERQLE

-404 LQELLERRKGE
+404 LQELLDRKKGE
-415 AQQSTKELQ
+415 AQQSVKELQ
-424 NVKLL
+424 SMKLL
-429 LDQGERVRHG
+429 LDQGERLRHG
-439 LETQVMELQDK
+439 LETQVEELQNK
-450 LKQAQGPE
+450 LKQGPE
-458 PAKEV
+458 PTKEV
-463 LMKDLLQTRE
+463 LMKDLVETRE
-473 LLEEVLEAKQRIEE
+473 LLEEVLEGKQRIEE

-515 HVRQQYQRDAEQ
+515 HVRQQYQRDTEQ
-527 LRRSMQDATQ
+527 LRQSMQDATQ
-537 ARDRSRAGC
+537 DQ
-546 SGRPGEG
+546 
-553 GCLEVL
+553 
-559 DHAALEAER
+559 AALEAER

-574 VRGLQRELEETSEET
+574 LRGLQRELEESSEET

-623 LGEKIEVLQRE
+623 LGEKMEALQRE
-634 LGQARAG
+634 LAQVRAG
-641 AGDTRQV
+641 AGDTQQV
-648 EELRKELRRT
+648 EALKKELRRA
-658 QEELKELRTEQQSQ
+658 QEECKELQAEQQSQ
-672 EVAGRH
+672 EMAGQL
-678 RERELEKQLKVEA
+678 RERELEKKLGVLRVEA
-691 ERGQGLEQQN
+691 DRVQELEQQN

-710 LRQDC
+710 LKLDC
-715 EEASKARGT
+715 EEASKA
-724 RSMVSGVWLKVGRMG
+724 K
-739 QGEAW
+739 
-744 LYVVTPTASLYGW
+744 
-757 ESQGGLWLVALPLFM
+757 
-772 SGFLWALFGVAFLG
+772 
-786 VVSDLEP
+786 
-793 WGLSRLSLNR
+793 
-803 PQAQMAAEA
+803 MAAET
-812 EAAVLAQRRAAVETT
+812 ETSMLGKRRAAVETT

-857 GGEVA
+857 GGEVV

-881 EALNAAQEEEGS
+881 EALNTAQEEEGS

-910 GLARLGQEQQALNRA
+910 GLTRLGQERQALNQA
-925 LEEEGKQREALRRSK
+925 LEEEGKQREALRRGK

-957 NKELEQI
+957 NKELEQM
-964 GDDSKQALQQLHA
+964 GGDSKQALQQLQA

-988 EVADAQRQAKEWAS
+988 EVADAQRQAKDWAS
-1002 EAEKTSGGLS
+1002 EVEKTSGGLN

-1018 QRLRQALQASQAD
+1018 QRLRQALQTSQAE
-1031 RDTARLDKELLAQR
+1031 RDSARLDKELLAQR

-1059 QDDRSRQLKNLE
+1059 QDDKTRQLKGLE
-1071 EKVSRLEVELDE
+1071 EKVSRLEAELDE
-1083 ERSTV
+1083 EKNTV
-1088 ELLTERMNRGRDQ
+1088 ELLTDRLNRGRDQ

-1109 MQERSARQDLE
+1109 MNERSARQDLE

-1144 KPSASLCQL
+1144 KPSASLSQL
-1153 ESQNRELQERLQA
+1153 ESQNQELQERLQA
-1166 EEREKTALQSTNRK
+1166 EEREKTVLQSTNRK

-1222 EIERLDGLRKKAQRE
+1222 EIERLDSLRKKAQRE

-1245 EQLQARIKAL
+1245 EQLQTRIKAL

-1263 SRSAAESTLQHE
+1263 ARSAAESTLKHD

-1282 FDGVYDP
+1282 FDSVYDP

>member
-1 MEQASTMAEPRGPVD
+1 MEQAFTMAEPRGPVD
-16 HGVQIRFITESA
+16 HGVQIRFITEPV
-28 GDAEMGTLRRGGRRP
+28 GTTEMGTLRHGGRRP

-62 GQPFVVLNSGDKG
+62 GQPFVVLNSGEKG

-84 GPNNRGAP
+84 GANNQGAS
-92 GSLSSDSELIE
+92 GALSSDSDLPESS
-103 NPYSQAKEFAA
+103 YSRAKEFSG
-114 PSQDST
+114 PLQDSM
-120 SDEERGAHWD
+120 SDEEPGAHWN
-130 GRLLRSQSQASLACP
+130 GRLLRSQSQASLTG
-145 PAMSP
+145 PAHAGL

-161 PQGAPP
+161 PQGASP

-189 HGGQARGRTGRRMR
+189 RGGQARGRTGRRMR
-203 MLPPEQRKRSQS
+203 SLPPEQRKRSQS
-215 LDTRLPRDTLE
+215 LDNRLPRDTVE
-226 ERERRSPNHWTPST
+226 ERERLSSSHWSPST
-240 TRDQHV
+240 KCDSNM
-246 GSSKQSAQ
+246 GSSKQLAPS
-254 RQSPLG
+254 QSPPG
-260 GFNRSRQTQDWV
+260 GFSRSRQTQDWV
-272 LQSFEEPQGR
+272 LQSFEEPRGR
-282 AQDPAMLQFKSTPDL
+282 TQDPALLQFKSTPDL
-297 LRDQQEAAPPG
+297 LRDQQEAPPPD

-321 REGSSESEMSVRR
+321 RDGSPESETSVKR
-334 KVSLVLEQIQPLVM
+334 KVSLVLEQMQPLVM
-348 ASPGSAKA
+348 ASPGSDKA
-356 LAGQGELTQK
+356 LAGQGELTRK
-366 VEELQK
+366 VDELQQ

-383 LEPSRLGLERQLE
+383 IEPFRAELERRLE

-404 LQELLERRKGE
+404 LQELLERRVGE
-415 AQQSTKELQ
+415 AQQSSKELQ
-424 NVKLL
+424 NMKLL
-429 LDQGERVRHG
+429 LDQGERVRRG
-439 LETQVMELQDK
+439 LETQVVELQDK
-450 LKQAQGPE
+450 LKKVQGPE

-463 LMKDLLQTRE
+463 LRKDLLETRE
-473 LLEEVLEAKQRIEE
+473 LLEEVLEGKQRIEE

-515 HVRQQYQRDAEQ
+515 SVRQQYQRDAEQ
-527 LRRSMQDATQ
+527 LRRSVQDATQ
-537 ARDRSRAGC
+537 
-546 SGRPGEG
+546 
-553 GCLEVL
+553 
-559 DHAALEAER
+559 DHAALEAEKQR
-568 QKMSAL
+568 MLAL
-574 VRGLQRELEETSEET
+574 VRGLQRELEESSEET
-589 GHWQNMFQKNKE
+589 GHWQSMFQKNKE
-601 ELRATKQELLQLR
+601 ELRATKQEMLQLR

-623 LGEKIEVLQRE
+623 LGEKIEILQRE
-634 LGQARAG
+634 LGQARAF
-641 AGDTRQV
+641 AGDSRQV
-648 EELRKELRRT
+648 EELKKELRRT
-658 QEELKELRTEQQSQ
+658 QEELKELQAEQHSQ
-672 EVAGRH
+672 EVAGRQ
-678 RERELEKQLKVEA
+678 RERELDKQLRLEA
-691 ERGQGLEQQN
+691 DRARGLEQQN
-701 LQLQKTLQQ
+701 VQLQKTLQQ

-715 EEASKARGT
+715 EEASKA
-724 RSMVSGVWLKVGRMG
+724 
-739 QGEAW
+739 
-744 LYVVTPTASLYGW
+744 
-757 ESQGGLWLVALPLFM
+757 
-772 SGFLWALFGVAFLG
+772 
-786 VVSDLEP
+786 
-793 WGLSRLSLNR
+793 
-803 PQAQMAAEA
+803 QMAAEA
-812 EAAVLAQRRAAVETT
+812 EAAVLGQRRTTVETT

-849 KEARGLAE
+849 KEARGVAE

-862 EARLRDKVQ
+862 EARLRDKMQ

-901 EARLEEAQR
+901 EVRLDEAQR
-910 GLARLGQEQQALNRA
+910 GLARMGQEQQALNRA
-925 LEEEGKQREALRRSK
+925 LEEEAKQREVLRRGK

-957 NKELEQI
+957 NKELEHI
-964 GDDSKQALQQLHA
+964 GDDSKQALQQLQA

-1018 QRLRQALQASQAD
+1018 QRLRQALQDSQAD

-1045 LQGLEQE
+1045 LQELEQE

-1059 QDDRSRQLKNLE
+1059 QDDRSRQLKGLE
-1071 EKVSRLEVELDE
+1071 EKVTRLEAELDE
-1083 ERSTV
+1083 ERNTV
-1088 ELLTERMNRGRDQ
+1088 ELLTDRVNRGRDQ

-1144 KPSASLCQL
+1144 KPNSSLSQL

-1222 EIERLDGLRKKAQRE
+1222 EIERLDSLRKKAQRE

-1282 FDGVYDP
+1282 FDRVYDP

>member
-1 MEQASTMAEPRGPVD
+1 MEQAFTMAEPRGPVD
-16 HGVQIRFITESA
+16 HGVQIRFITEPA
-28 GDAEMGTLRRGGRRP
+28 GATEMGTLRHGGRRP

-48 ANTYGVAVRVQGIA
+48 ASTYGVAVRVQGIA
-62 GQPFVVLNSGDKG
+62 GQPFVVLNSGEKG
-75 GDSFGVQIK
+75 SDSFGVQIK
-84 GPNNRGAP
+84 GDNHRGAP
-92 GSLSSDSELIE
+92 GALSPDSEPPE
-103 NPYSQAKEFAA
+103 SRYSQAKEFPGPLRDIA
-114 PSQDST
+114 
-120 SDEERGAHWD
+120 SDEEEPGARCS
-130 GRLLRSQSQASLACP
+130 GRLLRSQSQASLTGPVPMAQG
-145 PAMSP
+145 S
-150 GNRSTSLLELA
+150 RSTSMLELA
-161 PQGAPP
+161 PQGASP
-167 GSTIDTAPLSSV
+167 GSAIDTAPLSSV
-179 DSLINKFDSH
+179 DSLISKFDSP
-189 HGGQARGRTGRRMR
+189 HGGQARGRSGRRLR
-203 MLPPEQRKRSQS
+203 SLPPGQRKRSQS
-215 LDTRLPRDTLE
+215 LDNRLPRDTLE
-226 ERERRSPNHWTPST
+226 DRERRPPSPWSPGTKQDDGHL
-240 TRDQHV
+240 
-246 GSSKQSAQ
+246 GSSKAPAQS
-254 RQSPLG
+254 RSPPG
-260 GFNRSRQTQDWV
+260 GISRSRQTQDWV
-272 LQSFEEPQGR
+272 LQSFEEPRGR
-282 AQDPAMLQFKSTPDL
+282 TQHPALLEFKSTPDL

-308 SVDHVK
+308 GVDHVK
-314 ATIYGIL
+314 AAIYGIL
-321 REGSSESEMSVRR
+321 REGSPESETSVRR
-334 KVSLVLEQIQPLVM
+334 KVSLVLEQMQPLV
-348 ASPGSAKA
+348 ASPGSSKA
-356 LAGQGELTQK
+356 LAGQGELTRK
-366 VEELQK
+366 VVELQQ

-383 LEPSRLGLERQLE
+383 LEPSRVGLERQLE
-396 EKAEECSR
+396 EKAEECGR
-404 LQELLERRKGE
+404 LQELLGRRLGE

-424 NVKLL
+424 NMKLL
-429 LDQGERVRHG
+429 LDQGERVRRG
-439 LETQVMELQDK
+439 LETQVMELQDQ
-450 LKQAQGPE
+450 LKQAQAPE

-463 LMKDLLQTRE
+463 LRKDLLETRE
-473 LLEEVLEAKQRIEE
+473 LLEEVLEGKQRLEE

-515 HVRQQYQRDAEQ
+515 QVRQQYQRDAEQ

-537 ARDRSRAGC
+537 
-546 SGRPGEG
+546 
-553 GCLEVL
+553 
-559 DHAALEAER
+559 DHVALEAEK

-641 AGDTRQV
+641 AGDSRQV
-648 EELRKELRRT
+648 EELKKDLCRA
-658 QEELKELRTEQQSQ
+658 QEELKDLRAERQSQ
-672 EVAGRH
+672 EVAGRL
-678 RERELEKQLKVEA
+678 RERELEKQLRA
-691 ERGQGLEQQN
+691 ETDRGRGLEQQN
-701 LQLQKTLQQ
+701 VQLQKTLQQ

-715 EEASKARGT
+715 EDASK
-724 RSMVSGVWLKVGRMG
+724 
-739 QGEAW
+739 
-744 LYVVTPTASLYGW
+744 
-757 ESQGGLWLVALPLFM
+757 
-772 SGFLWALFGVAFLG
+772 
-786 VVSDLEP
+786 
-793 WGLSRLSLNR
+793 
-803 PQAQMAAEA
+803 AQMAAEA
-812 EAAVLAQRRAAVETT
+812 EAAVLGQRRTAVETT

-881 EALNAAQEEEGS
+881 GALDAAQEEEGS

-901 EARLEEAQR
+901 EARLDEAQR
-910 GLARLGQEQQALNRA
+910 ALARMAQEQQALSRA
-925 LEEEGKQREALRRSK
+925 LEEEGKQREALRQAK

-947 RLLDRTVDRL
+947 RLLDRTVARL

-964 GDDSKQALQQLHA
+964 GDDSRQALQQLQA
-977 QLEDYKEKARR
+977 QLEEYKEKARR

-1002 EAEKTSGGLS
+1002 EAEKNSGGLS

-1031 RDTARLDKELLAQR
+1031 RDTAQLDKELLAQR

-1059 QDDRSRQLKNLE
+1059 QDDRTRQLKGLE
-1071 EKVSRLEVELDE
+1071 EKVSRLEAELDE

-1088 ELLTERMNRGRDQ
+1088 ELLTDRVNRGRDQ

-1144 KPSASLCQL
+1144 KPSSSFSQL

-1166 EEREKTALQSTNRK
+1166 EEREKTVLQSTNRK

-1207 LRVKALKRQVDEAEE
+1207 LKVKALKRQVDEAEE

-1245 EQLQARIKAL
+1245 EQLQARIKAV

-1263 SRSAAESTLQHE
+1263 SRSAAESALQHE

-1282 FDGVYDP
+1282 FDRVYDP

>member
-1 MEQASTMAEPRGPVD
+1 MEQTSTMAEPRGPVD
-16 HGVQIRFITESA
+16 HGVQIRFITEPA
-28 GDAEMGTLRRGGRRP
+28 VGAEMSTLRRGGRRP

-48 ANTYGVAVRVQGIA
+48 ASSYGVAVRVQGIA

-84 GPNNRGAP
+84 GANHQGAP
-92 GSLSSDSELIE
+92 GALSSDSELPE
-103 NPYSQAKEFAA
+103 NPYSQVKGFPA
-114 PSQDST
+114 PSQGST
-120 SDEERGAHWD
+120 SDEEPGVHWN
-130 GRLLRSQSQASLACP
+130 GRLLRSQSQASLAG
-145 PAMSP
+145 PAPMGPS
-150 GNRSTSLLELA
+150 NRSTSLLELA
-161 PQGAPP
+161 PKQPTPA
-167 GSTIDTAPLSSV
+167 STIDTAPLSSV
-179 DSLINKFDSH
+179 DSLINKFDGQL
-189 HGGQARGRTGRRMR
+189 GGQTRGRTGRRLR
-203 MLPPEQRKRSQS
+203 TLPPEQRKRSKS
-215 LDTRLPRDTLE
+215 LDSRLPRDTLE
-226 ERERRSPNHWTPST
+226 ERERQSSDHWTPGT
-240 TRDQHV
+240 KYDNHV
-246 GSSKQSAQ
+246 GRSKQPAPS
-254 RQSPLG
+254 QSPLS
-260 GFNRSRQTQDWV
+260 GFSRPRQTQDWV
-272 LQSFEEPQGR
+272 LQSFEEPRGR
-282 AQDPAMLQFKSTPDL
+282 VQDPTMLQFKSTPDL

-321 REGSSESEMSVRR
+321 REGSSESEPSVRR
-334 KVSLVLEQIQPLVM
+334 KVSLVLEQIQPLVV
-348 ASPGSAKA
+348 ASPGSVKSM
-356 LAGQGELTQK
+356 AGQSELTRK
-366 VEELQK
+366 VEELQH

-383 LEPSRLGLERQLE
+383 LEPSRIGLERQLE

-404 LQELLERRKGE
+404 LQELLERWKGE

-424 NVKLL
+424 NMKLL
-429 LDQGERVRHG
+429 LDQGENFRHR
-439 LETQVMELQDK
+439 LETQVVELQNK
-450 LKQAQGPE
+450 LKQVQGPE
-458 PAKEV
+458 PAKEA
-463 LMKDLLQTRE
+463 LLKDLLETRE
-473 LLEEVLEAKQRIEE
+473 LLEEVLEGKQRVEE

-515 HVRQQYQRDAEQ
+515 HVRLQCQRDTEQ

-537 ARDRSRAGC
+537 
-546 SGRPGEG
+546 
-553 GCLEVL
+553 

-574 VRGLQRELEETSEET
+574 VRELQRELEETSEET
-589 GHWQNMFQKNKE
+589 GHWQSMFQKNKE

-614 MEKEEMEEE
+614 MEKEEVEEE
-623 LGEKIEVLQRE
+623 LGEKMEVLQRE
-634 LGQARAG
+634 LEQARVS
-641 AGDTRQV
+641 AGDPRQV
-648 EELRKELRRT
+648 EELKKELRRT
-658 QEELKELRTEQQSQ
+658 QEELKELQAERQSQ

-678 RERELEKQLKVEA
+678 RDRELEKQLAVLRVEA
-691 ERGQGLEQQN
+691 DRGRELEQQN
-701 LQLQKTLQQ
+701 LQLQKTIQQ

-715 EEASKARGT
+715 EEASKAK
-724 RSMVSGVWLKVGRMG
+724 MV
-739 QGEAW
+739 
-744 LYVVTPTASLYGW
+744 
-757 ESQGGLWLVALPLFM
+757 
-772 SGFLWALFGVAFLG
+772 
-786 VVSDLEP
+786 
-793 WGLSRLSLNR
+793 
-803 PQAQMAAEA
+803 AEA
-812 EAAVLAQRRAAVETT
+812 ETAVLGQRRTAVETT

-849 KEARGLAE
+849 KEARGLVD
-857 GGEVA
+857 GGEAV

-871 RLEAEKQRLE
+871 RLEAEKQLLE
-881 EALNAAQEEEGS
+881 EALNATQEEEGS

-910 GLARLGQEQQALNRA
+910 GLTRLGQEQQALNRA
-925 LEEEGKQREALRRSK
+925 LEEEGKQREVLRRGK

-964 GDDSKQALQQLHA
+964 GEDSKQALQQLQA

-988 EVADAQRQAKEWAS
+988 EVADAQRQAKDWAS
-1002 EAEKTSGGLS
+1002 EAEKTSGGLN
-1012 RLQDET
+1012 RLQDEI
-1018 QRLRQALQASQAD
+1018 QRLRQALQAAQAE
-1031 RDTARLDKELLAQR
+1031 RDSIRLDKELLAQR
-1045 LQGLEQE
+1045 MQGLEQE

-1059 QDDRSRQLKNLE
+1059 QDDRARQLKGLE
-1071 EKVSRLEVELDE
+1071 EKVSRLEAELDE
-1083 ERSTV
+1083 EKNTV
-1088 ELLTERMNRGRDQ
+1088 ELLTDRVNRGRDQ

-1129 NKDLKSRLASSEGFQ
+1129 NKDLKTRLANSEGFQ
-1144 KPSASLCQL
+1144 KPNASLSQL
-1153 ESQNRELQERLQA
+1153 ESQNQLLQERLQT
-1166 EEREKTALQSTNRK
+1166 EEREKSVLQSTTRK

-1245 EQLQARIKAL
+1245 EQLQARIKSL

-1263 SRSAAESTLQHE
+1263 SRSAAESTLKHE

-1282 FDGVYDP
+1282 FDSVYDP

>member
-1 MEQASTMAEPRGPVD
+1 MAEPRGPLD

-28 GDAEMGTLRRGGRRP
+28 GGAETGTLRHGVRRP

-48 ANTYGVAVRVQGIA
+48 ASTYGVAVRVQGIA
-62 GQPFVVLNSGDKG
+62 GQPFVVLNSGEKG

-84 GPNNRGAP
+84 GANDQGTLGA
-92 GSLSSDSELIE
+92 LSSDLELPE
-103 NPYSQAKEFAA
+103 NPYSQAKGFLAS
-114 PSQDST
+114 SQGSA
-120 SDEERGAHWD
+120 SDEERGTRWD
-130 GRLLRSQSQASLACP
+130 GRLVRSQSQASLAV
-145 PAMSP
+145 PAPMAPS
-150 GNRSTSLLELA
+150 NRSASLLELA

-167 GSTIDTAPLSSV
+167 ASTIDTAPLSSV
-179 DSLINKFDSH
+179 DSLISKFDGRL
-189 HGGQARGRTGRRMR
+189 GGQARGRTGRRTR
-203 MLPPEQRKRSQS
+203 TLPREQRKRSQS
-215 LDTRLPRDTLE
+215 LDSRLPRDTLE
-226 ERERRSPNHWTPST
+226 ERERQSPSDLSSST
-240 TRDQHV
+240 KYDGRVH
-246 GSSKQSAQ
+246 SSEQSAQ
-254 RQSPLG
+254 SQSPLG
-260 GFNRSRQTQDWV
+260 GISRSRQTQDWI
-272 LQSFEEPQGR
+272 LQSFEEPRGR
-282 AQDPAMLQFKSTPDL
+282 AQDPATLQFKSTPDL

-308 SVDHVK
+308 SVDHLK

-321 REGSSESEMSVRR
+321 REGSSESETSVRR
-334 KVSLVLEQIQPLVM
+334 KVSLVLEQMQPLVM
-348 ASPGSAKA
+348 ASPGPVKA
-356 LAGQGELTQK
+356 LAGQGELAQT
-366 VEELQK
+366 VEELQQ
-372 KLDEEVKKRQK
+372 KLDQEVKKRQR
-383 LEPSRLGLERQLE
+383 LEPLRMGLELQLE

-429 LDQGERVRHG
+429 LDQGERLRHG
-439 LETQVMELQDK
+439 LESQVMELQSK

-463 LMKDLLQTRE
+463 LVKDLVETRE
-473 LLEEVLEAKQRIEE
+473 LLEQVLEGKQRVEE

-515 HVRQQYQRDAEQ
+515 HVRQQYQRDTEQ

-537 ARDRSRAGC
+537 
-546 SGRPGEG
+546 
-553 GCLEVL
+553 

-574 VRGLQRELEETSEET
+574 LRGLQRELEESSEET
-589 GHWQNMFQKNKE
+589 GHWQSMFQKNKE
-601 ELRATKQELLQLR
+601 ELRAAKQELLQLR

-623 LGEKIEVLQRE
+623 LGEKIETLQRE
-634 LGQARAG
+634 LEQARAG
-641 AGDTRQV
+641 AGDARQA
-648 EELRKELRRT
+648 EELKKELHQT
-658 QEELKELRTEQQSQ
+658 QEEFKELQAEQRSQ
-672 EVAGRH
+672 EMAGRH
-678 RERELEKQLKVEA
+678 RQRELEKQLGVLRVEA
-691 ERGQGLEQQN
+691 DRVQELDQQN

-715 EEASKARGT
+715 EEASKA
-724 RSMVSGVWLKVGRMG
+724 K
-739 QGEAW
+739 
-744 LYVVTPTASLYGW
+744 
-757 ESQGGLWLVALPLFM
+757 
-772 SGFLWALFGVAFLG
+772 
-786 VVSDLEP
+786 
-793 WGLSRLSLNR
+793 
-803 PQAQMAAEA
+803 MAAEA
-812 EAAVLAQRRAAVETT
+812 EAAVLGQRRAAVETT

-849 KEARGLAE
+849 KEARGLGE
-857 GGEVA
+857 GREAV

-881 EALNAAQEEEGS
+881 EALDTAQEEEGS

-910 GLARLGQEQQALNRA
+910 GLARLGQERQALSQA
-925 LEEEGKQREALRRSK
+925 LEDEGKQREALRRDK

-957 NKELEQI
+957 NKELEQT
-964 GDDSKQALQQLHA
+964 GEGSKQALQQLQA

-988 EVADAQRQAKEWAS
+988 EVADAQRQAKDWAS
-1002 EAEKTSGGLS
+1002 EVEKASGGLS

-1018 QRLRQALQASQAD
+1018 QRLRQVLQESQAE

-1059 QDDRSRQLKNLE
+1059 QDDRARQLKGLE
-1071 EKVSRLEVELDE
+1071 EKVSRLEAELDE
-1083 ERSTV
+1083 EKNTV
-1088 ELLTERMNRGRDQ
+1088 ELLTDRVNRGRDQ

-1109 MQERSARQDLE
+1109 MNERSARQDLE

-1129 NKDLKSRLASSEGFQ
+1129 NKDLKNRLASSEGFQ
-1144 KPSASLCQL
+1144 KPSASLSQL
-1153 ESQNRELQERLQA
+1153 ESQNQELQARLQA
-1166 EEREKTALQSTNRK
+1166 EEREKSVLQSTNRK

-1189 IQIDD
+1189 LQIDD

-1222 EIERLDGLRKKAQRE
+1222 EIERLDSLRKKVQRE

-1245 EQLQARIKAL
+1245 EQLQARIKTL

-1263 SRSAAESTLQHE
+1263 SRSAAESALRHE

-1282 FDGVYDP
+1282 FDSVYDP
-1289 SSIASL
+1289 TSIASL

>member
-1 MEQASTMAEPRGPVD
+1 MEQAFTMAEPRGPVD
-16 HGVQIRFITESA
+16 HGVQIRFITEPVGA
-28 GDAEMGTLRRGGRRP
+28 TDTGTLHHGGRRP

-62 GQPFVVLNSGDKG
+62 GQPFVVLNSGEKG

-84 GPNNRGAP
+84 GSNSRGVP
-92 GSLSSDSELIE
+92 GALSSDLELPE
-103 NPYSQAKEFAA
+103 SSYSRAKDFSG
-114 PSQDST
+114 PFQDSM
-120 SDEERGAHWD
+120 SDEEPGARWN
-130 GRLLRSQSQASLACP
+130 GRLLRSQSQASLTG
-145 PAMSP
+145 PAPVGP

-161 PQGAPP
+161 PQGVSP

-179 DSLINKFDSH
+179 DSLIDKFDSH
-189 HGGQARGRTGRRMR
+189 HGVQARGRTGRRMR
-203 MLPPEQRKRSQS
+203 SLPPEQRKRSQS
-215 LDTRLPRDTLE
+215 LDNRLPRDTLE
-226 ERERRSPNHWTPST
+226 ERDRWSPNHWSPST
-240 TRDQHV
+240 KHDNHM
-246 GSSKQSAQ
+246 GSLKQPAHS
-254 RQSPLG
+254 QSPPS
-260 GFNRSRQTQDWV
+260 GFSRSRQTQDWV
-272 LQSFEEPQGR
+272 LQSFEEPRGR

-321 REGSSESEMSVRR
+321 REGSPESETSVRR
-334 KVSLVLEQIQPLVM
+334 KVSLVLEQMQPLVM

-356 LAGQGELTQK
+356 LAGQGELTRK
-366 VEELQK
+366 VEELQQ

-383 LEPSRLGLERQLE
+383 LEPSRVGLEHQLE

-404 LQELLERRKGE
+404 LRELLERRMGE
-415 AQQSTKELQ
+415 AQQSTKEFQ
-424 NVKLL
+424 NMKLL
-429 LDQGERVRHG
+429 LDQSERVRRG

-463 LMKDLLQTRE
+463 LMKDLLDTRE
-473 LLEEVLEAKQRIEE
+473 LLEEILEGKQRIEE

-515 HVRQQYQRDAEQ
+515 SVRQQYQRDAEQ

-537 ARDRSRAGC
+537 
-546 SGRPGEG
+546 
-553 GCLEVL
+553 
-559 DHAALEAER
+559 DHAALEAEKQR
-568 QKMSAL
+568 MSVL

-589 GHWQNMFQKNKE
+589 GHWQSMYQKNKE

-634 LGQARAG
+634 LGQAQAG
-641 AGDTRQV
+641 AAVSHQA
-648 EELRKELRRT
+648 EELKKELRRT
-658 QEELKELRTEQQSQ
+658 QQELKKLRTEQQSQ

-678 RERELEKQLKVEA
+678 REQELEKQLRVEA
-691 ERGQGLEQQN
+691 DRGRGLEQQN
-701 LQLQKTLQQ
+701 IQLHKTIQQ

-715 EEASKARGT
+715 EEASKA
-724 RSMVSGVWLKVGRMG
+724 
-739 QGEAW
+739 
-744 LYVVTPTASLYGW
+744 
-757 ESQGGLWLVALPLFM
+757 
-772 SGFLWALFGVAFLG
+772 
-786 VVSDLEP
+786 
-793 WGLSRLSLNR
+793 
-803 PQAQMAAEA
+803 QMAAEA
-812 EAAVLAQRRAAVETT
+812 EASVLGQRRAAVETT

-871 RLEAEKQRLE
+871 RLEAEKHRLE

-901 EARLEEAQR
+901 EVRLEEAQR
-910 GLARLGQEQQALNRA
+910 GLARMGQEQQALNRA
-925 LEEEGKQREALRRSK
+925 LEEEAKQREALRRGK

-957 NKELEQI
+957 NKELEQM
-964 GDDSKQALQQLHA
+964 GDDSKEALQQLQA

-988 EVADAQRQAKEWAS
+988 EVSDAQRQAKEWAS

-1018 QRLRQALQASQAD
+1018 QRLRQALQDSQAD
-1031 RDTARLDKELLAQR
+1031 RDTARLDKELLAQQ
-1045 LQGLEQE
+1045 LQELKQQ

-1059 QDDRSRQLKNLE
+1059 QDDRTRQLKGLE
-1071 EKVSRLEVELDE
+1071 EKVSRLEAELDE

-1088 ELLTERMNRGRDQ
+1088 ELLTDRVNRGRDQ
-1101 VDQLRTEL
+1101 VDQLRAEL
-1109 MQERSARQDLE
+1109 MQERSSRQDLE

-1144 KPSASLCQL
+1144 KPNTSLSQL
-1153 ESQNRELQERLQA
+1153 ESQIRELQERLQA
-1166 EEREKTALQSTNRK
+1166 EEREKTVLQSTNRK

-1245 EQLQARIKAL
+1245 EQLQAQIKAL
-1255 EKDSWRKA
+1255 EKKNSWRKT

-1282 FDGVYDP
+1282 FDSVYDP

>member
-1 MEQASTMAEPRGPVD
+1 MEQAPNMAEPRGPVD
-16 HGVQIRFITESA
+16 HGVQIRFITEPVS
-28 GDAEMGTLRRGGRRP
+28 GAEVGTLRRGGRRP

-48 ANTYGVAVRVQGIA
+48 ASTYGVAVRVQGIA
-62 GQPFVVLNSGDKG
+62 GQPFVVLNSGEKG

-84 GPNNRGAP
+84 GANDQGAS
-92 GSLSSDSELIE
+92 GALSSDSELPE
-103 NPYSQAKEFAA
+103 NPYSQVRGFPA
-114 PSQDST
+114 PSQSST
-120 SDEERGAHWD
+120 SDEDPGAQWN
-130 GRLLRSQSQASLACP
+130 GKLLRSQSQALLAG
-145 PAMSP
+145 P
-150 GNRSTSLLELA
+150 GPMDPSNRSTSMLDLSPEVA
-161 PQGAPP
+161 SP

-179 DSLINKFDSH
+179 DSLINKFDGQL
-189 HGGQARGRTGRRMR
+189 GGQARGRTGRRTR
-203 MLPPEQRKRSQS
+203 ILPPEQRKRSKS
-215 LDTRLPRDTLE
+215 LDSRLPRDTLE
-226 ERERRSPNHWTPST
+226 ERERQSTNHWNPNTKY
-240 TRDQHV
+240 DNHV
-246 GSSKQSAQ
+246 GSSKQPAQ
-254 RQSPLG
+254 RQSQSPSPSPSPSPLSG
-260 GFNRSRQTQDWV
+260 LSRARQTQDWV
-272 LQSFEEPQGR
+272 LQSFEEPRGR
-282 AQDPAMLQFKSTPDL
+282 AQDPTMLQFKSTPDL

-308 SVDHVK
+308 SVDHMK

-321 REGSSESEMSVRR
+321 REGTSESEASVRR
-334 KVSLVLEQIQPLVM
+334 KVSLVLEKMQPLVM
-348 ASPGSAKA
+348 ISSGSSKA
-356 LAGQGELTQK
+356 VAGQGELTRK
-366 VEELQK
+366 VEELQR

-383 LEPSRLGLERQLE
+383 LEPSRVGLERQLE
-396 EKAEECSR
+396 EKTEECSQ
-404 LQELLERRKGE
+404 LQELLEKRKGE
-415 AQQSTKELQ
+415 AQQSNKELQ
-424 NVKLL
+424 NMKCL
-429 LDQGERVRHG
+429 LDQGESLRHG
-439 LETQVMELQDK
+439 LETQVVELKSK
-450 LKQAQGPE
+450 LKQVQGPE

-463 LMKDLLQTRE
+463 LLKDLLETRE
-473 LLEEVLEAKQRIEE
+473 LLEEVLEGKQRVEE

-515 HVRQQYQRDAEQ
+515 HVRQQCQRDTEQ
-527 LRRSMQDATQ
+527 LRKSMQDATQ
-537 ARDRSRAGC
+537 
-546 SGRPGEG
+546 
-553 GCLEVL
+553 
-559 DHAALEAER
+559 DHAVLEAER

-589 GHWQNMFQKNKE
+589 GHWQSMFQKNKE

-634 LGQARAG
+634 LEQARAS

-648 EELRKELRRT
+648 EVLKKELRQT
-658 QEELKELRTEQQSQ
+658 QEELKELQAERQSQ

-678 RERELEKQLKVEA
+678 RDRELEKQLAVLRVEA
-691 ERGQGLEQQN
+691 DRGRELEEQN
-701 LQLQKTLQQ
+701 FQLQKTLQQ
-710 LRQDC
+710 LRQNC
-715 EEASKARGT
+715 EEASKAK
-724 RSMVSGVWLKVGRMG
+724 MV
-739 QGEAW
+739 
-744 LYVVTPTASLYGW
+744 
-757 ESQGGLWLVALPLFM
+757 
-772 SGFLWALFGVAFLG
+772 
-786 VVSDLEP
+786 
-793 WGLSRLSLNR
+793 
-803 PQAQMAAEA
+803 AEA
-812 EAAVLAQRRAAVETT
+812 EAAVLGQRRAAVETT

-849 KEARGLAE
+849 KETRGLVD
-857 GGEVA
+857 GGEAV
-862 EARLRDKVQ
+862 EARLRDKLQ
-871 RLEAEKQRLE
+871 RLEAEKQQLE
-881 EALNAAQEEEGS
+881 EALNASQEEEGS

-910 GLARLGQEQQALNRA
+910 GLARLGQEQQTLNRA

-964 GDDSKQALQQLHA
+964 GEASKQALQQLQA

-988 EVADAQRQAKEWAS
+988 EVADAQRQAKDWAS
-1002 EAEKTSGGLS
+1002 EAEKTSGGLN
-1012 RLQDET
+1012 RLQDEI
-1018 QRLRQALQASQAD
+1018 QRLRQALQACQAE

-1059 QDDRSRQLKNLE
+1059 QDDRARQLKGLE
-1071 EKVSRLEVELDE
+1071 EKVSRLEAELDE
-1083 ERSTV
+1083 EKNTV
-1088 ELLTERMNRGRDQ
+1088 ELLTDRVNRGRDQ

-1129 NKDLKSRLASSEGFQ
+1129 NKDLKTRLASSEGFQ
-1144 KPSASLCQL
+1144 KPSASLSQL
-1153 ESQNRELQERLQA
+1153 ESQNQLLQERLQA
-1166 EEREKTALQSTNRK
+1166 EEREKTVLQSTNRK
-1180 LERRVKELS
+1180 LERKVKELS
-1189 IQIDD
+1189 IQIED

-1237 LEEQHEVN
+1237 LEEQHEAN
-1245 EQLQARIKAL
+1245 EQLQARIKSL

-1263 SRSAAESTLQHE
+1263 SRSAAESTLKHE

>member
-1 MEQASTMAEPRGPVD
+1 MEQGFTMTEPRGPVD
-16 HGVQIRFITESA
+16 HGVQIRFITEPEGA
-28 GDAEMGTLRRGGRRP
+28 TDMGTLRHGGRRP

-62 GQPFVVLNSGDKG
+62 GQPFVVLNSGEKGG

-84 GPNNRGAP
+84 GANNRGAP
-92 GSLSSDSELIE
+92 GAPSSDSELPE
-103 NPYSQAKEFAA
+103 KPYTRAREFLGR
-114 PSQDST
+114 SQDSL
-120 SDEERGAHWD
+120 SDEEPGAGWNA
-130 GRLLRSQSQASLACP
+130 RLLRSQSQASLTG
-145 PAMSP
+145 PAPMAP
-150 GNRSTSLLELA
+150 GNRSASLLELG
-161 PQGAPP
+161 PQGASP
-167 GSTIDTAPLSSV
+167 GDTIDTAPLSSV
-179 DSLINKFDSH
+179 DSLISKFDSRF
-189 HGGQARGRTGRRMR
+189 GGQARGRTGRRMR
-203 MLPPEQRKRSQS
+203 SLAPEQRKRSQS
-215 LDTRLPRDTLE
+215 LDNRLPRDTLE
-226 ERERRSPNHWTPST
+226 ERERRSPTPWSPST
-240 TRDQHV
+240 KHDSHL
-246 GSSKQSAQ
+246 GSLKQPALS
-254 RQSPLG
+254 QSPPS
-260 GFNRSRQTQDWV
+260 GFSRSRQTHDWV
-272 LQSFEEPQGR
+272 LQSFEEPRGR
-282 AQDPAMLQFKSTPDL
+282 TPEPSVLQFKSTPDL

-308 SVDHVK
+308 SVDHLK

-321 REGSSESEMSVRR
+321 REGSPESESSVGR
-334 KVSLVLEQIQPLVM
+334 KVSLVLEQLQPLVM
-348 ASPGSAKA
+348 AASGSSKT
-356 LAGQGELTQK
+356 LAGQGELTRK
-366 VEELQK
+366 VEELQQ

-383 LEPSRLGLERQLE
+383 LEPSRAVLERQLE
-396 EKAEECSR
+396 EKMEECSR
-404 LQELLERRKGE
+404 LQELLGRKMGE
-415 AQQSTKELQ
+415 AQQSTKDLQ
-424 NVKLL
+424 NMKLL
-429 LDQGERVRHG
+429 LDQNERVRHG
-439 LETQVMELQDK
+439 LEAQVMEMQDK

-463 LMKDLLQTRE
+463 IMKDLLETRE
-473 LLEEVLEAKQRIEE
+473 LLEEVLEGKQRIED

-515 HVRQQYQRDAEQ
+515 RIRQQYQRDAEQ
-527 LRRSMQDATQ
+527 LRRSVQDATQ
-537 ARDRSRAGC
+537 
-546 SGRPGEG
+546 
-553 GCLEVL
+553 
-559 DHAALEAER
+559 DHAVLEAEK

-574 VRGLQRELEETSEET
+574 VRGLQRELEDTSEET
-589 GHWQNMFQKNKE
+589 GHWQSLFQKNKE

-623 LGEKIEVLQRE
+623 LGEKIEFLQRE

-641 AGDTRQV
+641 AADSRQV
-648 EELRKELRRT
+648 EELKKELRRT
-658 QEELKELRTEQQSQ
+658 QEELKELQAERQRQ
-672 EVAGRH
+672 EAAGRQ
-678 RERELEKQLKVEA
+678 RERELEKQLRVEA
-691 ERGQGLEQQN
+691 DRGRGLEQQN
-701 LQLQKTLQQ
+701 VQLHKTLQQ

-715 EEASKARGT
+715 EEASKA
-724 RSMVSGVWLKVGRMG
+724 
-739 QGEAW
+739 
-744 LYVVTPTASLYGW
+744 
-757 ESQGGLWLVALPLFM
+757 
-772 SGFLWALFGVAFLG
+772 
-786 VVSDLEP
+786 
-793 WGLSRLSLNR
+793 
-803 PQAQMAAEA
+803 QMAAEA
-812 EAAVLAQRRAAVETT
+812 ETAVLGQRRAAVETT

-901 EARLEEAQR
+901 EARLDEAQR
-910 GLARLGQEQQALNRA
+910 GLARMGQEQQALSRA
-925 LEEEGKQREALRRSK
+925 LEEEGKQREALRRGK

-947 RLLDRTVDRL
+947 RLLDRTVERL
-957 NKELEQI
+957 NKEMGQI
-964 GDDSKQALQQLHA
+964 GDDSKLALQQLQA

-1002 EAEKTSGGLS
+1002 EAEKNSGGLS
-1012 RLQDET
+1012 RLQDEV
-1018 QRLRQALQASQAD
+1018 QRLRQALQESQAD

-1059 QDDRSRQLKNLE
+1059 QDDRTRQLKGLE
-1071 EKVSRLEVELDE
+1071 EKVSRLEAELDE
-1083 ERSTV
+1083 EKNTV
-1088 ELLTERMNRGRDQ
+1088 ELLTDRVNRGRDQ

-1144 KPSASLCQL
+1144 KPNSSLSQL

-1166 EEREKTALQSTNRK
+1166 EEREKTVLQSTNRK

-1222 EIERLDGLRKKAQRE
+1222 EIERLDSLRKKAQRE

-1245 EQLQARIKAL
+1245 EQLQARIKTL

-1282 FDGVYDP
+1282 FDNAYDP

>member
-1 MEQASTMAEPRGPVD
+1 MEQVSTMAEPRGPVD
-16 HGVQIRFITESA
+16 HGVQIRFITEPVC
-28 GDAEMGTLRRGGRRP
+28 DAEMGTLRRGGRRP

-62 GQPFVVLNSGDKG
+62 GQPFVVLNSGEKG

-84 GPNNRGAP
+84 GANNRGAP
-92 GSLSSDSELIE
+92 GALSSDSELPE
-103 NPYSQAKEFAA
+103 SPYSQAKEFPAR
-114 PSQDST
+114 SQGST
-120 SDEERGAHWD
+120 SDEEPGAHWN
-130 GRLLRSQSQASLACP
+130 GRLLRSQSQASLAG
-145 PAMSP
+145 PAPMGPS
-150 GNRSTSLLELA
+150 NRSTSLLELA
-161 PQGAPP
+161 HQGAYL

-189 HGGQARGRTGRRMR
+189 HGGQARGRTGRRTR

-215 LDTRLPRDTLE
+215 LDSRLPRDTVE
-226 ERERRSPNHWTPST
+226 DRERWSPNRWTPST
-240 TRDQHV
+240 KHDQHT
-246 GSSKQSAQ
+246 GSLKQSAQ
-254 RQSPLG
+254 SCLG
-260 GFNRSRQTQDWV
+260 GFSRSRQTQDWV
-272 LQSFEEPQGR
+272 LQSFEEPRGR
-282 AQDPAMLQFKSTPDL
+282 AQDPPMLQFKSTPDL
-297 LRDQQEAAPPG
+297 LRDQQEAVPPG

-321 REGSSESEMSVRR
+321 RDGSSESETSVRR
-334 KVSLVLEQIQPLVM
+334 KVSLLLEQMQPLV
-348 ASPGSAKA
+348 
-356 LAGQGELTQK
+356 
-366 VEELQK
+366 
-372 KLDEEVKKRQK
+372 KRQK
-383 LEPSRLGLERQLE
+383 LEPFRVGLERQLE

-404 LQELLERRKGE
+404 LQELLERRNGE

-424 NVKLL
+424 NMKLL
-429 LDQGERVRHG
+429 LDQGEMLRHG

-463 LMKDLLQTRE
+463 LMKDLVETRE
-473 LLEEVLEAKQRIEE
+473 LLEEVLEGKQRVEE

-537 ARDRSRAGC
+537 DY
-546 SGRPGEG
+546 
-553 GCLEVL
+553 
-559 DHAALEAER
+559 AALEAER
-568 QKMSAL
+568 QKMLAL
-574 VRGLQRELEETSEET
+574 VRELQRELEETSEET
-589 GHWQNMFQKNKE
+589 GHWQSMFQKNKE

-648 EELRKELRRT
+648 EELKKELRRT
-658 QEELKELRTEQQSQ
+658 QEEVKELQAEKQSQ
-672 EVAGRH
+672 EVTGRH
-678 RERELEKQLKVEA
+678 RERELEKQLRVEA
-691 ERGQGLEQQN
+691 ERGRGLEQQN

-715 EEASKARGT
+715 EEASKA
-724 RSMVSGVWLKVGRMG
+724 
-739 QGEAW
+739 
-744 LYVVTPTASLYGW
+744 
-757 ESQGGLWLVALPLFM
+757 
-772 SGFLWALFGVAFLG
+772 
-786 VVSDLEP
+786 
-793 WGLSRLSLNR
+793 
-803 PQAQMAAEA
+803 QMAAEA
-812 EAAVLAQRRAAVETT
+812 EMAVLGQRRTAVETT
-827 LRETQEENDE
+827 LRETQEENDD

-881 EALNAAQEEEGS
+881 EALNTAQEEEGS
-893 LAAAKRAL
+893 LTAAKRAL

-964 GDDSKQALQQLHA
+964 GDDSKQALQQLQA

-1002 EAEKTSGGLS
+1002 EAEKTAGGLS

-1018 QRLRQALQASQAD
+1018 QRLRQGLQASQAE
-1031 RDTARLDKELLAQR
+1031 RDSARLDKELLVQR

-1059 QDDRSRQLKNLE
+1059 QDDRSRQLKGLE

-1144 KPSASLCQL
+1144 KPSASLSQL

-1166 EEREKTALQSTNRK
+1166 EEREKTVLQSTNRK

-1245 EQLQARIKAL
+1245 EQLQARIKVL

-1282 FDGVYDP
+1282 FDSVYDP

>member
-1 MEQASTMAEPRGPVD
+1 MEQVSTMAEPRGPVD
-16 HGVQIRFITESA
+16 HGVQIRFITEPVC
-28 GDAEMGTLRRGGRRP
+28 DAEMGTLRRGGRRP

-62 GQPFVVLNSGDKG
+62 GQPFVVLNSGEKG

-84 GPNNRGAP
+84 GANNRGAP
-92 GSLSSDSELIE
+92 GALSSDSELPE
-103 NPYSQAKEFAA
+103 SPYSQAKEFPAR
-114 PSQDST
+114 SQGST
-120 SDEERGAHWD
+120 SDEEPGAHWN
-130 GRLLRSQSQASLACP
+130 GRLLRSQSQASLAG
-145 PAMSP
+145 PAPMGPS
-150 GNRSTSLLELA
+150 NRSTSLLELA
-161 PQGAPP
+161 HQGAYL

-189 HGGQARGRTGRRMR
+189 HGGQARGRTGRRTR

-215 LDTRLPRDTLE
+215 LDSRLPRDAVE
-226 ERERRSPNHWTPST
+226 ERERWSPNRWTPST
-240 TRDQHV
+240 KHDQHT
-246 GSSKQSAQ
+246 GSLKQSAQ
-254 RQSPLG
+254 SCLG
-260 GFNRSRQTQDWV
+260 GFSRSRQTQDWV
-272 LQSFEEPQGR
+272 LQSFEEPRGR
-282 AQDPAMLQFKSTPDL
+282 AQDPPMLQFKSTPDL
-297 LRDQQEAAPPG
+297 LRDQQEAVPPG

-321 REGSSESEMSVRR
+321 RDGSSESETSVRR
-334 KVSLVLEQIQPLVM
+334 KVSLLLEQMQPLV
-348 ASPGSAKA
+348 
-356 LAGQGELTQK
+356 
-366 VEELQK
+366 
-372 KLDEEVKKRQK
+372 KRQK
-383 LEPSRLGLERQLE
+383 LEPFRVGLERQLE

-404 LQELLERRKGE
+404 LQELLERRNGE

-424 NVKLL
+424 NMKLL
-429 LDQGERVRHG
+429 LDQGEMLRHG

-463 LMKDLLQTRE
+463 LMKDLVETRE
-473 LLEEVLEAKQRIEE
+473 LLEEVLEGKQRVEE

-537 ARDRSRAGC
+537 DY
-546 SGRPGEG
+546 
-553 GCLEVL
+553 
-559 DHAALEAER
+559 AALEAER
-568 QKMSAL
+568 QKMLAL
-574 VRGLQRELEETSEET
+574 VRELQRELEETSEET
-589 GHWQNMFQKNKE
+589 GHWQSMFQKNKE

-648 EELRKELRRT
+648 EELKKELRRT
-658 QEELKELRTEQQSQ
+658 QEELKELQAEKQSQ
-672 EVAGRH
+672 EVTGRH
-678 RERELEKQLKVEA
+678 RERELEKQLRVEA
-691 ERGQGLEQQN
+691 ERGRGLEQQN

-715 EEASKARGT
+715 EEASKA
-724 RSMVSGVWLKVGRMG
+724 
-739 QGEAW
+739 
-744 LYVVTPTASLYGW
+744 
-757 ESQGGLWLVALPLFM
+757 
-772 SGFLWALFGVAFLG
+772 
-786 VVSDLEP
+786 
-793 WGLSRLSLNR
+793 
-803 PQAQMAAEA
+803 QMAAEA
-812 EAAVLAQRRAAVETT
+812 EMAVLGQRRTAVETT
-827 LRETQEENDE
+827 LRETQEENDD

-881 EALNAAQEEEGS
+881 EALNTAQEEEGS
-893 LAAAKRAL
+893 LTAAKRAL

-964 GDDSKQALQQLHA
+964 GDDSKQALQQLQA

-1002 EAEKTSGGLS
+1002 EAEKTAGGLS

-1018 QRLRQALQASQAD
+1018 QRLRQGLQASQAE
-1031 RDTARLDKELLAQR
+1031 RDSARLDKELLVQR

-1059 QDDRSRQLKNLE
+1059 QDDRSRQLKGLE

-1144 KPSASLCQL
+1144 KPSASLSQL

-1166 EEREKTALQSTNRK
+1166 EEREKTVLQSTNRK

-1245 EQLQARIKAL
+1245 EQLQARIKVL

-1282 FDGVYDP
+1282 FDSVYDP

>member
-1 MEQASTMAEPRGPVD
+1 MEQVSTMAEPRGPVD
-16 HGVQIRFITESA
+16 HGVQIRFITEPVC
-28 GDAEMGTLRRGGRRP
+28 DAEMGTLRRGGRRP

-62 GQPFVVLNSGDKG
+62 GQPFVVLNSGEKG

-84 GPNNRGAP
+84 GANNRGAP
-92 GSLSSDSELIE
+92 GALSSDSELPE
-103 NPYSQAKEFAA
+103 SPYSQAKEFPAR
-114 PSQDST
+114 SQGST
-120 SDEERGAHWD
+120 SDEEPGAHWN
-130 GRLLRSQSQASLACP
+130 GRLLRSQSQASLAG
-145 PAMSP
+145 PAPMGPS
-150 GNRSTSLLELA
+150 NRSTSLLELA
-161 PQGAPP
+161 HQGAYLD
-167 GSTIDTAPLSSV
+167 STIDTAPLSSV

-189 HGGQARGRTGRRMR
+189 HGGQARGRTGRRTR

-215 LDTRLPRDTLE
+215 LDSRLPRDTVE
-226 ERERRSPNHWTPST
+226 ERERWSPNRWTPST
-240 TRDQHV
+240 KHDQHT
-246 GSSKQSAQ
+246 GSMKQSAQ
-254 RQSPLG
+254 SCLG
-260 GFNRSRQTQDWV
+260 GFSRSRQTQDWV
-272 LQSFEEPQGR
+272 LQSFEEPRGR
-282 AQDPAMLQFKSTPDL
+282 AQDPPMLQFKSTPDL
-297 LRDQQEAAPPG
+297 LRDQQEAVPPG

-321 REGSSESEMSVRR
+321 RDGSSESETSVRR
-334 KVSLVLEQIQPLVM
+334 KVSLLLEQMQPLVM
-348 ASPGSAKA
+348 VSSGSTK
-356 LAGQGELTQK
+356 AGQGELTQK

-383 LEPSRLGLERQLE
+383 LEPFRVGLERQLE

-404 LQELLERRKGE
+404 LQELLERRSGE

-424 NVKLL
+424 NMKLL
-429 LDQGERVRHG
+429 LDQGEMVRHG

-463 LMKDLLQTRE
+463 LMKDLVETRE
-473 LLEEVLEAKQRIEE
+473 LLEEVLEGKQRVEE

-537 ARDRSRAGC
+537 DYT
-546 SGRPGEG
+546 
-553 GCLEVL
+553 
-559 DHAALEAER
+559 ALEAER
-568 QKMSAL
+568 QKMLVL
-574 VRGLQRELEETSEET
+574 VRELQRELEETSEET
-589 GHWQNMFQKNKE
+589 GHWQSMFQKNKE

-634 LGQARAG
+634 LGQARAD

-648 EELRKELRRT
+648 EELKKELRQT
-658 QEELKELRTEQQSQ
+658 QEELKELQAEKQSQ
-672 EVAGRH
+672 EVTRRH
-678 RERELEKQLKVEA
+678 RERELEKQLRVEA
-691 ERGQGLEQQN
+691 ERGRGLELQN

-715 EEASKARGT
+715 EEASKA
-724 RSMVSGVWLKVGRMG
+724 
-739 QGEAW
+739 
-744 LYVVTPTASLYGW
+744 
-757 ESQGGLWLVALPLFM
+757 
-772 SGFLWALFGVAFLG
+772 
-786 VVSDLEP
+786 
-793 WGLSRLSLNR
+793 
-803 PQAQMAAEA
+803 QMAAEA
-812 EAAVLAQRRAAVETT
+812 EVAVLGQRRTAVETT
-827 LRETQEENDE
+827 LRETQEENDD

-881 EALNAAQEEEGS
+881 EALNTAQEEEGS
-893 LAAAKRAL
+893 LTAAKRAL

-940 AELEEQK
+940 TELEEQK

-964 GDDSKQALQQLHA
+964 GNDSKQALQQLQA

-1002 EAEKTSGGLS
+1002 EAEKTAGGLS

-1018 QRLRQALQASQAD
+1018 QRLRQGLQASQAE
-1031 RDTARLDKELLAQR
+1031 RDSARLDKELLVQR

-1059 QDDRSRQLKNLE
+1059 QDDRSRQLKGLE

-1109 MQERSARQDLE
+1109 MQERAARQDLE

-1144 KPSASLCQL
+1144 KPSASLSQL

-1166 EEREKTALQSTNRK
+1166 EEREKTVLQSTNRK

-1245 EQLQARIKAL
+1245 EQLQARIKVL

-1282 FDGVYDP
+1282 FDSVYDP

>member
-1 MEQASTMAEPRGPVD
+1 MEQAPNMAEPWGPVD
-16 HGVQIRFITESA
+16 HGVQIRFITEPVS
-28 GDAEMGTLRRGGRRP
+28 GAEMGTLRRGGRRP

-48 ANTYGVAVRVQGIA
+48 ASTYGVAVRVQGIA
-62 GQPFVVLNSGDKG
+62 GQPFVVLNSGEKG

-84 GPNNRGAP
+84 GANDQGAS
-92 GSLSSDSELIE
+92 GALSSDLELPE
-103 NPYSQAKEFAA
+103 NPYSQVKGFPA
-114 PSQDST
+114 PSQSST
-120 SDEERGAHWD
+120 SDEEPGAYWN
-130 GRLLRSQSQASLACP
+130 GKLLRSHSHASLAG
-145 PAMSP
+145 P
-150 GNRSTSLLELA
+150 GPVDPSNRSNSMLELA
-161 PQGAPP
+161 PKVASP

-179 DSLINKFDSH
+179 DSLINKFDSQL
-189 HGGQARGRTGRRMR
+189 GGQARGRTGRRTR
-203 MLPPEQRKRSQS
+203 MLPPEQRKRSKS
-215 LDTRLPRDTLE
+215 LDSRLPRDTFE
-226 ERERRSPNHWTPST
+226 ERERQSTNHWTSST
-240 TRDQHV
+240 KYDNHV
-246 GSSKQSAQ
+246 GTSKQPAQ
-254 RQSPLG
+254 SQNPSPLS
-260 GFNRSRQTQDWV
+260 GFSRSRQTQDWV
-272 LQSFEEPQGR
+272 LQSFEEPRGS
-282 AQDPAMLQFKSTPDL
+282 AQDPTMLQFKSTPDL

-308 SVDHVK
+308 SVDHMK
-314 ATIYGIL
+314 ATIYVGAPPTT
-321 REGSSESEMSVRR
+321 EAYPSFFFFYETSVRR
-334 KVSLVLEQIQPLVM
+334 KVSLVLEKMQPLVM
-348 ASPGSAKA
+348 VSSGSTKA
-356 LAGQGELTQK
+356 VAGQGELTQK
-366 VEELQK
+366 VEELQR

-383 LEPSRLGLERQLE
+383 LEPSQVGLERQLE
-396 EKAEECSR
+396 EKTEECSR

-415 AQQSTKELQ
+415 AQQSNKELQ
-424 NVKLL
+424 NMKRL
-429 LDQGERVRHG
+429 LDQGEGLRHG
-439 LETQVMELQDK
+439 LETQVMELQNK
-450 LKQAQGPE
+450 LKQVQGPE

-463 LMKDLLQTRE
+463 LLKDLLETRE
-473 LLEEVLEAKQRIEE
+473 LLEEVLEGKQRVEE

-515 HVRQQYQRDAEQ
+515 HVRQQYQRDTEQ

-537 ARDRSRAGC
+537 
-546 SGRPGEG
+546 
-553 GCLEVL
+553 
-559 DHAALEAER
+559 DHAVLEAER

-589 GHWQNMFQKNKE
+589 GHWQSMFQKNKE
-601 ELRATKQELLQLR
+601 DLRATKQELLQLR

-634 LGQARAG
+634 LEQARAS

-648 EELRKELRRT
+648 EVLKKELLRT
-658 QEELKELRTEQQSQ
+658 QEELKELQAERQSQ

-678 RERELEKQLKVEA
+678 RDRELEKQLAVLRVEA
-691 ERGQGLEQQN
+691 DRGRELEEQN

-715 EEASKARGT
+715 EEASKAK
-724 RSMVSGVWLKVGRMG
+724 MV
-739 QGEAW
+739 
-744 LYVVTPTASLYGW
+744 
-757 ESQGGLWLVALPLFM
+757 
-772 SGFLWALFGVAFLG
+772 
-786 VVSDLEP
+786 
-793 WGLSRLSLNR
+793 
-803 PQAQMAAEA
+803 AEA
-812 EAAVLAQRRAAVETT
+812 EATVLGQRRAAVETT

-849 KEARGLAE
+849 KETRGLVD
-857 GGEVA
+857 GGEAV
-862 EARLRDKVQ
+862 EARLRDKLQ
-871 RLEAEKQRLE
+871 RLEAEKQQLE
-881 EALNAAQEEEGS
+881 EALNASQEEEGS

-910 GLARLGQEQQALNRA
+910 GLARLGQEQQTLNRA
-925 LEEEGKQREALRRSK
+925 LEEEGKQREVLRRGK

-957 NKELEQI
+957 NKELEKI
-964 GDDSKQALQQLHA
+964 GEDSKQALQQLQA

-988 EVADAQRQAKEWAS
+988 EVADAQRQAKDWAS
-1002 EAEKTSGGLS
+1002 EAEKTSGGLN
-1012 RLQDET
+1012 RLQDEI
-1018 QRLRQALQASQAD
+1018 QRLRQALQASQAE
-1031 RDTARLDKELLAQR
+1031 RDTARLDNELLAQR

-1059 QDDRSRQLKNLE
+1059 QDDRARQLKGLE
-1071 EKVSRLEVELDE
+1071 EKVSRLETELDE
-1083 ERSTV
+1083 EKNTV
-1088 ELLTERMNRGRDQ
+1088 ELLTDRVNRGRDQ

-1129 NKDLKSRLASSEGFQ
+1129 NKDLKTRLASSEGFQ
-1144 KPSASLCQL
+1144 KPSASLSQL
-1153 ESQNRELQERLQA
+1153 ESQNQLLQERLQA
-1166 EEREKTALQSTNRK
+1166 EEREKTVLQSTNRK
-1180 LERRVKELS
+1180 LERKVKELS
-1189 IQIDD
+1189 IQIED

-1237 LEEQHEVN
+1237 VEEQHEVN
-1245 EQLQARIKAL
+1245 EQLQARIKSL

-1263 SRSAAESTLQHE
+1263 SRSAAESALKNE

-1282 FDGVYDP
+1282 FDSVYDP

>member
-1 MEQASTMAEPRGPVD
+1 MEQASTMAELRGPVD
-16 HGVQIRFITESA
+16 HGVQIRFITEPV

-62 GQPFVVLNSGDKG
+62 GQPFVVLNSGEQG

-84 GPNNRGAP
+84 GSNNIGAP
-92 GSLSSDSELIE
+92 GALSSDSEFPE
-103 NPYSQAKEFAA
+103 SSYSHAKEFPAR
-114 PSQDST
+114 SQGSM
-120 SDEERGAHWD
+120 SDEEPGVHWN
-130 GRLLRSQSQASLACP
+130 GRLLRSQSQASLTG
-145 PAMSP
+145 PAPVSP
-150 GNRSTSLLELA
+150 STRSTSLLELA
-161 PQGAPP
+161 PQGASP

-179 DSLINKFDSH
+179 DSLINKFDGH
-189 HGGQARGRTGRRMR
+189 HGGQARGQTGRRMR
-203 MLPPEQRKRSQS
+203 TLPPEQRKRSQS
-215 LDTRLPRDTLE
+215 LDNRLPRDTVE

-240 TRDQHV
+240 KHDSHM
-246 GSSKQSAQ
+246 GSSRQLTQTQS
-254 RQSPLG
+254 SLG
-260 GFNRSRQTQDWV
+260 GFSHSHQTQDWV
-272 LQSFEEPQGR
+272 LQSFEEPRGR
-282 AQDPAMLQFKSTPDL
+282 AQDPGMLQFKSTPDL
-297 LRDQQEAAPPG
+297 LRDQQETAPPG
-308 SVDHVK
+308 SADHVK
-314 ATIYGIL
+314 ATIYSIL
-321 REGSSESEMSVRR
+321 REGSSESETSVRR
-334 KVSLVLEQIQPLVM
+334 KVSLVLEQMQPLLM
-348 ASPGSAKA
+348 TSPVSAKA
-356 LAGQGELTQK
+356 LAGQSELTRK
-366 VEELQK
+366 VEELQQ
-372 KLDEEVKKRQK
+372 KLDDEVKKRQK
-383 LEPSRLGLERQLE
+383 LEPSWVSLEQQLE
-396 EKAEECSR
+396 EKEKECSR
-404 LQELLERRKGE
+404 LQQLLERKKGE

-424 NVKLL
+424 NMKLL
-429 LDQGERVRHG
+429 VDQGERVRHG

-450 LKQAQGPE
+450 LKQAQGSE
-458 PAKEV
+458 SAKEA
-463 LMKDLLQTRE
+463 LRKDLSETRQ
-473 LLEEVLEAKQRIEE
+473 LLEEVLEGKQRIEE

-509 RDQEVE
+509 RDQELE
-515 HVRQQYQRDAEQ
+515 SVRQQYQRDAEQ
-527 LRRSMQDATQ
+527 LRQSVQDATQ
-537 ARDRSRAGC
+537 
-546 SGRPGEG
+546 
-553 GCLEVL
+553 
-559 DHAALEAER
+559 DHAALEVER
-568 QKMSAL
+568 QKMSTL
-574 VRGLQRELEETSEET
+574 VRELQRELEETSEET
-589 GHWQNMFQKNKE
+589 GHWQSMFQKNKE

-623 LGEKIEVLQRE
+623 LGEKMDVLQRE

-641 AGDTRQV
+641 AADTRQM
-648 EELRKELRRT
+648 EELKKELRQT
-658 QEELKELRTEQQSQ
+658 QRELKELREEQQSQ
-672 EVAGRH
+672 EVAGHH

-691 ERGQGLEQQN
+691 DRGRGLEQQN
-701 LQLQKTLQQ
+701 LQLQKTIQQ

-715 EEASKARGT
+715 EEASKA
-724 RSMVSGVWLKVGRMG
+724 
-739 QGEAW
+739 
-744 LYVVTPTASLYGW
+744 
-757 ESQGGLWLVALPLFM
+757 
-772 SGFLWALFGVAFLG
+772 
-786 VVSDLEP
+786 
-793 WGLSRLSLNR
+793 
-803 PQAQMAAEA
+803 QAAAEA
-812 EAAVLAQRRAAVETT
+812 EVAVLGQRRAAVETT

-837 FRRRILGLEQQL
+837 FRRSILGLEQQL

-862 EARLRDKVQ
+862 EARLRGKVQ
-871 RLEAEKQRLE
+871 RLEAEKQRLD
-881 EALNAAQEEEGS
+881 EALNAAQEESGS

-925 LEEEGKQREALRRSK
+925 LEEEGKQREALRRGK

-947 RLLDRTVDRL
+947 RLLDKTVCQL

-964 GDDSKQALQQLHA
+964 GNDSKQALQELQA

-1002 EAEKTSGGLS
+1002 EAEKNSGGLS

-1031 RDTARLDKELLAQR
+1031 RDTARLDKELLVQR

-1052 AENKKRS
+1052 AESKKRS
-1059 QDDRSRQLKNLE
+1059 QDDRTRQLKGLE
-1071 EKVSRLEVELDE
+1071 EKVSRLEAELDE

-1101 VDQLRTEL
+1101 VDQLRAEL

-1144 KPSASLCQL
+1144 KPSASISQL

-1166 EEREKTALQSTNRK
+1166 EEREKTVLQSTNRK

-1245 EQLQARIKAL
+1245 EQLQARIKTL

-1263 SRSAAESTLQHE
+1263 SRSAAESTQHE

-1282 FDGVYDP
+1282 YDSVYDP